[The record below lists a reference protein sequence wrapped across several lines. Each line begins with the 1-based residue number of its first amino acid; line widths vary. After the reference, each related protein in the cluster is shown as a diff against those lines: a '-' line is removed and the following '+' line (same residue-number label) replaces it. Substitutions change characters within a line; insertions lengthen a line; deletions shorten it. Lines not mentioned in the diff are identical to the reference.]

1 MHLLR
6 TQPGG
11 FVSDDNIADL
21 GQTPAELVILC
32 SGDSSLALLAEAAQ
46 QLPDDYPS
54 VRLANPMQVQNHAS
68 VDLYVDE
75 VLRHAKVILISLH
88 GGIGYWRYGVERLVQ
103 LSEQGVHL
111 ILVPGDDRPD
121 PELSDLSTVAAD
133 DRDRLWQFLRQGGLG
148 NALDFFRCLANRWL
162 GRDYTWS
169 EPQTLPRTAI
179 YHPHK
184 SPADLKD
191 WQADWRADQPVAA
204 VLFYRSHLQ
213 AANTAFIDVFCQR
226 LQAAGLNPLPIAL
239 ASLKEPGCLTAV
251 EDWLDEVDAGVIL
264 NTTGF
269 AQSSPEAP
277 HLRPFRRNI
286 PVIQAICAQDNEP
299 GWRASEQGLGPRDL
313 AMHIALPEL
322 DGRIISR
329 PISFKDLAWRSERS
343 QSDVVCYR
351 AQPERMDFVAE
362 LARRWIDLAQVP
374 NGEKRIALILANYP
388 TRDGRIGNG
397 VGLDTPAAA
406 LNILRALHT
415 EGYPLPA
422 ELPDSGTALIQQ
434 LLGGVSNDL
443 DTIDQRPCQQS
454 LELDDYL
461 LMFNALPEANR
472 DAVLERWGPPQN
484 DPMFRSGRMMIAG
497 LRFGL
502 TFVGIQPARGYQV
515 DPSAVYHDPDL
526 VPPHGYLAF
535 YFWLRNTYGAHGVIH
550 VGKHGNLE
558 WLPGKGVGLSENCWP
573 DALLGPLP
581 NIYPFIVNDPGEG
594 AQAKRRTQA
603 VIIDHLMPPLTRAET
618 YGPLRNLELLADEY
632 YEAQLLDPR
641 RARELQRDI
650 LQLVRDTHIDRELQL
665 DEKLNSDAD
674 AAIWLP
680 RLDTYL
686 CDLKESQIR
695 DGLHIFGESPTG
707 RLRIDTLLA
716 LLRIPRGDGRG
727 AQSSLLRALAKA
739 FALGFDPLDCELAE
753 PWVGARP
760 DELQAISDEVWRTAG
775 DTRERLEL
783 FAAQLIALTLS
794 NTCESELL
802 WRGDLSPL
810 GRKAA
815 PENGTAA
822 QSNGAVRRL
831 AKSPRHKSVPQQDP
845 VWTDVHAILD
855 NLCEVVAPRLD
866 ACGPAEMRGLLDAL
880 SGRFVPAGPSGAPSR
895 GRLDVLPTGR
905 NFYSVDVRNLP
916 TTTAWRIGFQS
927 ANLILE
933 RHLQDH
939 GDHLRQLGL
948 SVWGTATM
956 RTGGDDIAQA
966 MALMG
971 VRPVWATGSQRVDD
985 FEILPLS
992 LLDRPR
998 VDVTLRVSGFFRDA
1012 FANLIRLFDAAVQA
1026 VAALDEPD
1034 DLNPLAAKVRAEH
1047 TALLQS
1053 GLDED
1058 AARRQA
1064 GWRIFG
1070 AKPGAY
1076 GAGVQGAIDGR
1087 LWQSREDLA
1096 EVYLNWGG
1104 YAYGGSDE
1112 GTVARDQ
1119 FAQRLS
1125 QVQAVLQ
1132 NQDNREHDL
1141 LDSNDYYQFQGGMLA
1156 AVESLS
1162 GEAAASYHG
1171 DHSQPDLPKIRTLKE
1186 ELNRVIR
1193 SRAANPKWIDGVK
1206 RHGYKGAFELAA
1218 TVDNLFAFD
1227 ATTQLIDDHQY
1238 ALLADAYLLDPST
1251 RDFVREHNPHALRDM
1266 TERMLE
1272 AQQRGMWKEP
1282 GEYREALESLLL
1294 DIEEDS

>member
-11 FVSDDNIADL
+11 FVPDDSIADL
-21 GQTPAELVILC
+21 GQTPADLVILC
-32 SGDSSLALLAEAAQ
+32 SGDSHLALLAETAQ

-54 VRLANPMQVQNHAS
+54 LRLANPMQVQNHAS

-75 VLRHAKVILISLH
+75 VLRHAKVILVSLH
-88 GGIGYWRYGVERLVQ
+88 GGIGYWRYGVEQLVA
-103 LSEQGVHL
+103 LAGRGVQL

-121 PELSDLSTVAAD
+121 PELISLSTVPPAQAE
-133 DRDRLWQFLRQGGLG
+133 RLWHYLRQGGKA
-148 NALDFFRCLANRWL
+148 NALNLFQCLASQWL
-162 GRDYTWS
+162 GRDYRWD
-169 EPQTLPRTAI
+169 EPQQLPRTSV
-179 YHPHK
+179 YHPQH
-184 SPADLKD
+184 P
-191 WQADWRADQPVAA
+191 QASVDSWRALWQPGQPVTPII
-204 VLFYRSHLQ
+204 FYRSHLQ
-213 AANTAFIDVFCQR
+213 AANTGFIDAFCER
-226 LQAAGLNPLPIAL
+226 LQGAGLNPLPIAV
-239 ASLKEPGCLTAV
+239 ASLKEAACLDQV
-251 EDWLDEVDAGVIL
+251 EQWLDQVDAALII

-269 AQSSPEAP
+269 AQSSPQQP
-277 HLRPFRRNI
+277 HLRPFRRDI
-286 PVIQAICAQDNEP
+286 PVLQAICAQDNQPAWE
-299 GWRASEQGLGPRDL
+299 ASEQGLGARDL

-343 QSDVVCYR
+343 QSDVVCYK
-351 AQPERMDFVAE
+351 PHLERMDFVAE
-362 LARRWIDLAQVP
+362 LARRWCELARLGNPQ
-374 NGEKRIALILANYP
+374 KRVALILANYP

-406 LNILRALHT
+406 LNILRAMQAQ
-415 EGYPLPA
+415 GYPVGP
-422 ELPDSGTALIQQ
+422 LPDSGTALIQA

-443 DTIDQRPCQQS
+443 DTLDQRPCAQS
-454 LELDDYL
+454 MALDDYRAAFAL
-461 LMFNALPEANR
+461 LPQANQQ
-472 DAVLERWGPPQN
+472 AVRERWGEPEQ
-484 DPMFRSGRMMIAG
+484 DPMFRSGRMMVAG
-497 LRFGL
+497 LRLGL

-535 YFWLRNTYGAHGVIH
+535 YFWLRHAYAADALIH

-558 WLPGKGVGLSENCWP
+558 WLPGKGVGLSAGCWP

-618 YGPLRNLELLADEY
+618 YGPLRDLELLADEY

-650 LQLVRDTHIDRELQL
+650 LNLVRDNHIDRELQL
-665 DEKLNSDAD
+665 EGALDD
-674 AAIWLP
+674 AAVWLP

-695 DGLHIFGESPTG
+695 DGLHVFGQSPDG

-716 LLRIPRGDGRG
+716 LLRVERGDGRG
-727 AQSSLLRALAKA
+727 PNASLLRALARGLG
-739 FALGFDPLDCELAE
+739 LGFDPLDCDLGLAWE
-753 PWVGARP
+753 GPRP
-760 DELQAISDEVWRTAG
+760 PSLAQVSSEAWRTNG

-783 FAAQLIALTLS
+783 YAARLIEQTLDGAPASHQHSADVEAVLQAL
-794 NTCESELL
+794 
-802 WRGDLSPL
+802 R
-810 GRKAA
+810 
-815 PENGTAA
+815 A
-822 QSNGAVRRL
+822 Q
-831 AKSPRHKSVPQQDP
+831 
-845 VWTDVHAILD
+845 
-855 NLCEVVAPRLD
+855 VAPQLD
-866 ACGPAEMRGLLDAL
+866 ACGPAEMQGLLAAL
-880 SGRFVPAGPSGAPSR
+880 DGRFVPAGPSGAPSR

-905 NFYSVDVRNLP
+905 NFYTVDVRNLP
-916 TTTAWRIGFQS
+916 TATAWRIGFAS

-966 MALMG
+966 MALLG
-971 VRPVWATGSQRVDD
+971 VRPVWASGSQRVDD
-985 FEILPLS
+985 FEILPVS

-1012 FANLIRLFDAAVQA
+1012 FGNLIKLFDAAVQA

-1034 DLNPLAAKVRAEH
+1034 DLNPLAAKVRSERAE
-1047 TALLQS
+1047 LLAA
-1053 GLDED
+1053 GLSPEQ
-1058 AARRQA
+1058 AERQA
-1064 GWRIFG
+1064 GWRVFG
-1070 AKPGAY
+1070 SKPGAY
-1076 GAGVQGAIDGR
+1076 GAGVQNAIDGR
-1087 LWQSREDLA
+1087 LWHSREDLA
-1096 EVYLNWGG
+1096 EVYLNHGA
-1104 YAYGGSDE
+1104 YAYGASDD
-1112 GTVARDQ
+1112 GTAAREP
-1119 FAQRLS
+1119 FARRLS

-1132 NQDNREHDL
+1132 NQDNHEHDL

-1156 AVESLS
+1156 AAESLA
-1162 GEAAASYHG
+1162 GAGVASYHG
-1171 DHSQPDLPKIRTLKE
+1171 DHSQPDRPRIRTLKE

-1193 SRAANPKWIDGVK
+1193 ARALNPKWIDGVK
-1206 RHGYKGAFELAA
+1206 RHGYKGAFEMAA

-1227 ATTQLIDDHQY
+1227 ATTHLIDDHHYQS
-1238 ALLADAYLLDPST
+1238 LAEAYVLDAAT
-1251 RDFVREHNPHALRDM
+1251 REFIRQHNPEALRDI
-1266 TERMLE
+1266 TERLLE
-1272 AQQRGMWKEP
+1272 AQQRGLWQAP
-1282 GEYREALESLLL
+1282 GEYRQALEEQLL
-1294 DIEEDS
+1294 DAEE

>member
-32 SGDSSLALLAEAAQ
+32 SGDSSLALLAEAAR
-46 QLPDDYPS
+46 QLPEDYPS
-54 VRLANPMQVQNHAS
+54 FRLANPMQVQNHAS
-68 VDLYVDE
+68 VDLYVDQ
-75 VLRHAKVILISLH
+75 VLRHAKVILVSLH
-88 GGIGYWRYGVERLVQ
+88 GGIAYWRYGIEQLVQ
-103 LSEQGVHL
+103 LAQRGVQL

-121 PELSDLSTVAAD
+121 PELSDLSTVPAAD
-133 DRDRLWQFLRQGGLG
+133 RERLWHFLRQGGLG
-148 NALDFFRCLANRWL
+148 NALDLYRCLASGWL
-162 GRDYTWS
+162 GRAYPWS

-179 YHPHK
+179 YHPNTG
-184 SPADLKD
+184 SAALGD
-191 WQADWRADQPVAA
+191 WQADWQAGQPVAA
-204 VLFYRSHLQ
+204 LLFYRSHLQ
-213 AANTAFIDVFCQR
+213 AANTAFIDEFCRR
-226 LQAAGLNPLPIAL
+226 LQAAGLNPLPVAL
-239 ASLKEPGCLTAV
+239 ASLKEPGCLTVV
-251 EDWLDEVDAGVIL
+251 EELLDEVQAAVIL

-277 HLRPFRRNI
+277 HLRPFRRDI

-351 AQPERMDFVAE
+351 PAPERMDFVAE
-362 LARRWIDLAQVP
+362 LARRWVDLARLA

-406 LNILRALHT
+406 LNILRALHAR
-415 EGYPLPA
+415 GYPLPA
-422 ELPDSGTALIQQ
+422 ELPASGTALIQQ

-443 DTIDQRPCQQS
+443 DSLDLRPCQQS
-454 LELDDYL
+454 LALAEYQALFD
-461 LMFNALPEANR
+461 ALPEANR
-472 DAVLERWGPPQN
+472 LAVLERWGGPEN
-484 DPMFRSGRMMIAG
+484 DLMFRGGRLMVAG
-497 LRFGL
+497 LRLGL

-535 YFWLRNTYGAHGVIH
+535 YFWLRQAYGAHGVIH

-558 WLPGKGVGLSENCWP
+558 WLPGKGVGLSESCWP
-573 DALLGPLP
+573 DLLLGPLP

-618 YGPLRNLELLADEY
+618 YGPLRDLELLADEY

-641 RARELQRDI
+641 RARELQKDI
-650 LQLVRDTHIDRELQL
+650 LKLVRLTQIDRELQL
-665 DEKLNSDAD
+665 DGQLDGEAD
-674 AAIWLP
+674 AALWLP

-695 DGLHIFGESPTG
+695 DGLHVFGESPAG

-716 LLRIPRGDGRG
+716 LLRIPRGDGKG

-739 FALGFDPLDCELAE
+739 FELGFDPLDCALAE
-753 PWVGARP
+753 PWSGRRP
-760 DELQAISDEVWRTAG
+760 QALQALSEQLWRTAG
-775 DTRERLEL
+775 DARERLEL
-783 FAAQLIALTLS
+783 FAGQLIEAALQGEVEQLRAPGWD
-794 NTCESELL
+794 EV
-802 WRGDLSPL
+802 
-810 GRKAA
+810 KAIID
-815 PENGTAA
+815 
-822 QSNGAVRRL
+822 SLR
-831 AKSPRHKSVPQQDP
+831 D
-845 VWTDVHAILD
+845 
-855 NLCEVVAPRLD
+855 VVAPRLD
-866 ACGPAEMRGLLDAL
+866 ACGPAEMGGLLDAL
-880 SGRFVPAGPSGAPSR
+880 DGRFVPAGPSGAPSR

-927 ANLILE
+927 ADLILE

-948 SVWGTATM
+948 SVWGTSTM

-1026 VAALDEPD
+1026 VATLDEPD
-1034 DLNPLAAKVRAEH
+1034 DLNPLAAKVRAERQ
-1047 TALLQS
+1047 ALEQS
-1053 GLDED
+1053 GLDAE

-1112 GTVARDQ
+1112 GTAARGQ
-1119 FAQRLS
+1119 FARRLG

-1162 GEAAASYHG
+1162 GGQAASYHG
-1171 DHSQPDLPKIRTLKE
+1171 DHSQPDLPKIRSLKE

-1206 RHGYKGAFELAA
+1206 RHGYKGAFEMAA

-1227 ATTQLIDDHQY
+1227 ATTALIDDHQY
-1238 ALLADAYLLDPST
+1238 ALLADAYLLDPAT
-1251 RDFVREHNPHALRDM
+1251 RDFIRQHNPHALRDM
-1266 TERMLE
+1266 TELMLE
-1272 AQQRGMWKEP
+1272 AQQRGMWQEP
-1282 GEYREALESLLL
+1282 GEYREALENLLL
-1294 DIEEDS
+1294 DIEEES

>member
-32 SGDSSLALLAEAAQ
+32 SGDSSLALLAEAAR
-46 QLPDDYPS
+46 QLPEDYPS
-54 VRLANPMQVQNHAS
+54 FRLANPMQVQNHAS
-68 VDLYVDE
+68 VDLYVDQ
-75 VLRHAKVILISLH
+75 VLRHAKVILVSLH
-88 GGIGYWRYGVERLVQ
+88 GGIAYWRYGIEQLVQ
-103 LSEQGVHL
+103 LAQRGVQL

-121 PELSDLSTVAAD
+121 PELSDLSTVPAAD
-133 DRDRLWQFLRQGGLG
+133 RERLWHFLRQGGLG
-148 NALDFFRCLANRWL
+148 NALDLYRCLASGWL
-162 GRDYTWS
+162 GRAYPWS

-179 YHPHK
+179 YHPNK
-184 SPADLKD
+184 ASAALGD
-191 WQADWRADQPVAA
+191 WQADWQAGQPVAA
-204 VLFYRSHLQ
+204 LLFYRSHLQ
-213 AANTAFIDVFCQR
+213 AANTAFIDEFCRR
-226 LQAAGLNPLPIAL
+226 LQAAGLNPLPVAL
-239 ASLKEPGCLTAV
+239 ASLKEPGCLTVV
-251 EDWLDEVDAGVIL
+251 EELLDEVQAAVIL

-277 HLRPFRRNI
+277 HLRPFRRDI

-351 AQPERMDFVAE
+351 PAPERMDFVAE
-362 LARRWIDLAQVP
+362 LARRWVDLARLA

-406 LNILRALHT
+406 LNILRALHAR
-415 EGYPLPA
+415 GYPLPA
-422 ELPDSGTALIQQ
+422 ELPASGTALIQQ

-443 DTIDQRPCQQS
+443 DSLDLRPCQQS
-454 LELDDYL
+454 LALAEYQALFD
-461 LMFNALPEANR
+461 ALPEANR
-472 DAVLERWGPPQN
+472 LAVLERWGGPEN
-484 DPMFRSGRMMIAG
+484 DPMFRGGRLMVAG
-497 LRFGL
+497 LRLGL

-535 YFWLRNTYGAHGVIH
+535 YFWLRQAYGAHGVIH

-558 WLPGKGVGLSENCWP
+558 WLPGKGVGLSESCWP
-573 DALLGPLP
+573 DLLLGPLP

-618 YGPLRNLELLADEY
+618 YGPLRDLELLADEY

-641 RARELQRDI
+641 RARELQKDI
-650 LQLVRDTHIDRELQL
+650 LKLVRLTQIDRELQL
-665 DEKLNSDAD
+665 DGQLDGEAD
-674 AAIWLP
+674 AALWLP

-695 DGLHIFGESPTG
+695 DGLHVFGESPAG

-716 LLRIPRGDGRG
+716 LLRIPRGDGKG

-739 FALGFDPLDCELAE
+739 FELGFDPLDCALAE
-753 PWVGARP
+753 PWSGRRP
-760 DELQAISDEVWRTAG
+760 QVLQALSEQLWRTAG
-775 DTRERLEL
+775 DARERLEL
-783 FAAQLIALTLS
+783 FAGQLIEAALQGEVEQLRAPGWD
-794 NTCESELL
+794 EV
-802 WRGDLSPL
+802 
-810 GRKAA
+810 KAIID
-815 PENGTAA
+815 
-822 QSNGAVRRL
+822 SLR
-831 AKSPRHKSVPQQDP
+831 D
-845 VWTDVHAILD
+845 
-855 NLCEVVAPRLD
+855 VVAPRLD
-866 ACGPAEMRGLLDAL
+866 ACGPAEMGGLLDAL
-880 SGRFVPAGPSGAPSR
+880 DGRFVPAGPSGAPSR

-927 ANLILE
+927 ADLILE

-1034 DLNPLAAKVRAEH
+1034 DLNPLAAKVRAERE
-1047 TALLQS
+1047 ALEQS
-1053 GLDED
+1053 GLDAE

-1112 GTVARDQ
+1112 GTAARGQ
-1119 FAQRLS
+1119 FARRLG

-1162 GEAAASYHG
+1162 GAQAASYHG
-1171 DHSQPDLPKIRTLKE
+1171 DHSQPDLPKIRSLKE

-1206 RHGYKGAFELAA
+1206 RHGYKGAFEMAA

-1227 ATTQLIDDHQY
+1227 ATTALIDDHQY
-1238 ALLADAYLLDPST
+1238 ALLADAYLLDPAT
-1251 RDFVREHNPHALRDM
+1251 RDFIRQHNPHALRDM

-1272 AQQRGMWKEP
+1272 AQQRGMWQEP
-1282 GEYREALESLLL
+1282 GEYREALENLLL
-1294 DIEEDS
+1294 DIEEES

>member
-11 FVSDDNIADL
+11 FVPDDSIADL

-32 SGDSSLALLAEAAQ
+32 SGDSSLALLAEAAR
-46 QLPDDYPS
+46 QLPEDYPS
-54 VRLANPMQVQNHAS
+54 LRLANPMQVQNHAS

-88 GGIGYWRYGVERLVQ
+88 GGIGYWRYGVERLME
-103 LSEQGVHL
+103 LAERGVDV

-121 PELSDLSTVAAD
+121 PELSDLSTVPATE
-133 DRDRLWQFLRQGGLG
+133 RDRLWQFLRQGGLQ
-148 NALDFFRCLANRWL
+148 NALDLYRCMASQWL
-162 GRDYTWS
+162 GRDYPWA
-169 EPQTLPRTAI
+169 EPQPLPRTAV
-179 YHPHK
+179 YHPQRATAGLH
-184 SPADLKD
+184 D
-191 WQADWRADQPVAA
+191 WQAEWRADHPVVAL
-204 VLFYRSHLQ
+204 LFYRSHLQ
-213 AANTAFIDVFCQR
+213 AANTGFIDEFCTR
-226 LQAAGLNPLPIAL
+226 LQAQGINPLPIAV
-239 ASLKEPGCLTAV
+239 ASLKEPGCFVQV
-251 EDWLDEVDAGVIL
+251 ENWLDEAGVELIL

-269 AQSSPEAP
+269 AQSSPESP
-277 HLRPFRRNI
+277 HLRPFRRDV

-299 GWRASEQGLGPRDL
+299 AWEASEQGLGARDL

-351 AQPERMDFVAE
+351 AQPDRMDFVAQ
-362 LARRWIDLAQVP
+362 LARRWIELARLP
-374 NGEKRIALILANYP
+374 NADKRVALILTNYP

-406 LNILRALHT
+406 LNILRAMQA
-415 EGYPLPA
+415 EGYPL
-422 ELPDSGTALIQQ
+422 EQLPESGTALIQQ
-434 LLGGVSNDL
+434 LLGGVTNDL
-443 DTIDQRPCQQS
+443 DSIDQRPCQQS
-454 LELDDYL
+454 MALDEYLAAFNEL
-461 LMFNALPEANR
+461 PQSNR
-472 DAVLERWGPPQN
+472 DAVNARWGAPN
-484 DPMFRSGRMMIAG
+484 ADPMFRSGRMMIAG
-497 LRFGL
+497 LRFGM
-502 TFVGIQPARGYQV
+502 TFIGIQPARGYQV

-535 YFWLRNTYGAHGVIH
+535 YFWLRKAYGAHAVVH

-558 WLPGKGVGLSENCWP
+558 WLPGKGVGLSRTCWP
-573 DALLGPLP
+573 DAVLGAMP

-618 YGPLRNLELLADEY
+618 YGPLRNLELLADEF

-650 LQLVRDTHIDRELQL
+650 LELVRETRIDRELAL
-665 DEKLNSDAD
+665 DESTDSDAD
-674 AAIWLP
+674 AAVWLP

-695 DGLHIFGESPTG
+695 DGLHIFGQSPEG
-707 RLRIDTLLA
+707 RLRTDTLLA

-727 AQSSLLRALAKA
+727 AQSSLLRALSKA
-739 FALGFDPLDCELAE
+739 FGLEFDPLDCELAA
-753 PWVGARP
+753 PWTGARP
-760 DELQAISDEVWRTAG
+760 PELLAVSTDPWRSAG
-775 DTRERLEL
+775 DARERLEL
-783 FAAQLIALTLS
+783 YAAAMIERVTQGEELHDLPVHEDLALIIDSL
-794 NTCESELL
+794 
-802 WRGDLSPL
+802 R
-810 GRKAA
+810 
-815 PENGTAA
+815 
-822 QSNGAVRRL
+822 
-831 AKSPRHKSVPQQDP
+831 
-845 VWTDVHAILD
+845 
-855 NLCEVVAPRLD
+855 EVVAPRLD
-866 ACGPAEMRGLLDAL
+866 ACGPGEMQGMLDAL

-905 NFYSVDVRNLP
+905 NFFSVDVRNLP

-927 ANLILE
+927 ANLLLE

-985 FEILPLS
+985 FEILPIS

-1012 FANLIRLFDAAVQA
+1012 FANLIKLFDAAVQA

-1034 DLNPLAAKVRAEH
+1034 DMNPLAARVRKERESFVA
-1047 TALLQS
+1047 Q

-1058 AARRQA
+1058 EAARQA

-1104 YAYGGSDE
+1104 YAYGAADE
-1112 GTVARDQ
+1112 GTPARQ
-1119 FAQRLS
+1119 RFAERLS
-1125 QVQAVLQ
+1125 KVQAVLQ

-1156 AVESLS
+1156 ASESLS
-1162 GEAAASYHG
+1162 GQKTASYHG
-1171 DHSQPDLPKIRTLKE
+1171 DHSQPDVPKIRTLKE

-1193 SRAANPKWIDGVK
+1193 SRAANPKWIEGVK
-1206 RHGYKGAFELAA
+1206 RHGYKGAFEMAA
-1218 TVDNLFAFD
+1218 TVDFLFAFD
-1227 ATTQLIDDHQY
+1227 ATTELIDDHQY
-1238 ALLADAYLLDPST
+1238 ALLADAYLLDPAT
-1251 RDFVREHNPHALRDM
+1251 REFIAQHNPDALRDM

-1272 AQQRGMWKEP
+1272 AQQRGLWQEP
-1282 GEYREALESLLL
+1282 GEYQQALEDLLL
-1294 DIEEDS
+1294 DIEES

>member
-88 GGIGYWRYGVERLVQ
+88 GGIAYWRYGVERLVE
-103 LSEQGVHL
+103 LSQRGVQL

-121 PELSDLSTVAAD
+121 PELSDLSTVGAG
-133 DRDRLWQFLRQGGLG
+133 DRDRLWQFLRQGGMG

-162 GRDYTWS
+162 DRDYVWA
-169 EPQTLPRTAI
+169 EPHTLPRTAI
-179 YHPHK
+179 YHPQK
-184 SPADLKD
+184 SPAALN
-191 WQADWRADQPVAA
+191 DWRAQWQSGQPLAA

-239 ASLKEPGCLTAV
+239 ASLKEPGCLAVV
-251 EDWLDEVDAGVIL
+251 EDWLDEVEAGVIL

-277 HLRPFRRNI
+277 HSRPFRRNI

-351 AQPERMDFVAE
+351 AQPERMDFVAQ
-362 LARRWIDLAQVP
+362 LARRWIDLARLP

-406 LNILRALHT
+406 LNILRALHK

-422 ELPDSGTALIQQ
+422 DLPASGTALIQQ

-443 DTIDQRPCQQS
+443 ETLDQRPCQQS
-454 LELDDYL
+454 LAMDDYL
-461 LMFNALPEANR
+461 LMFNALPQVNR
-472 DAVLERWGPPQN
+472 QAVLERWGAPDS
-484 DPMFRSGRMMIAG
+484 DPMCRGGRMMIAG

-558 WLPGKGVGLSENCWP
+558 WLPGKGVGLSEHCWP

-581 NIYPFIVNDPGEG
+581 NIYQFIVNDPGEG

-665 DEKLNSDAD
+665 DDQLDSDAD

-695 DGLHIFGESPTG
+695 DGLHVFGESPAG

-727 AQSSLLRALAKA
+727 AQSSVLRALAKA
-739 FALGFDPLDCELAE
+739 FALGFDPLDCALAE
-753 PWVGARP
+753 PWSGPRP
-760 DELQAISDEVWRTAG
+760 GELLSVSGEPWRTTG

-783 FAAQLIALTLS
+783 FAAQLISQVLNAP
-794 NTCESELL
+794 CENLPKE
-802 WRGDLSPL
+802 
-810 GRKAA
+810 AC
-815 PENGTAA
+815 
-822 QSNGAVRRL
+822 
-831 AKSPRHKSVPQQDP
+831 
-845 VWTDVHAILD
+845 WTEVNAILEH
-855 NLCEVVAPRLD
+855 LREVVAPRLD

-880 SGRFVPAGPSGAPSR
+880 GGRFVPAGPSGAPSR

-1034 DLNPLAAKVRAEH
+1034 DLNPLAAKVRAERE
-1047 TALLQS
+1047 ALLQS

-1112 GTVARDQ
+1112 GTVAREQ
-1119 FAQRLS
+1119 FSQRLS

-1206 RHGYKGAFELAA
+1206 RHGYKGAFEMAA

-1227 ATTQLIDDHQY
+1227 ATTRLIDDHQY
-1238 ALLADAYLLDPST
+1238 ALLADAYLLDPGT
-1251 RDFVREHNPHALRDM
+1251 RVFVREHNPHALRDM

-1282 GEYREALESLLL
+1282 GSYREALENLLL

>member
-11 FVSDDNIADL
+11 FVSEDNIADL

-68 VDLYVDE
+68 VDLYVDQ

-88 GGIGYWRYGVERLVQ
+88 GGIAYWRYGVERLVE
-103 LSEQGVHL
+103 LSQRGVQL

-121 PELSDLSTVAAD
+121 PELSDLSTVLPE
-133 DRDRLWQFLRQGGLG
+133 DRERLWHFLRQGGMA
-148 NALDFFRCLANRWL
+148 NALDLFRCLANRWL
-162 GRDYTWS
+162 ARDYSWS
-169 EPQTLPRTAI
+169 QPQVLPRTAI
-179 YHPHK
+179 YHPHT
-184 SPADLKD
+184 SPARLSD
-191 WQADWRADQPVAA
+191 WQAHWQAGQPVAA

-213 AANTAFIDVFCQR
+213 AANTAFIDVFCER
-226 LQAAGLNPLPIAL
+226 LRAAGLNPLPIAL
-239 ASLKEPGCLTAV
+239 ASLKEPACLTVV
-251 EDWLDEVDAGVIL
+251 EDLLDEAEAGVIL

-343 QSDVVCYR
+343 QCDVVCYR
-351 AQPERMDFVAE
+351 PQPQRMDFVAE
-362 LARRWIDLAQVP
+362 LARRWVDLARLP
-374 NGEKRIALILANYP
+374 NGQKRIALILANYP

-443 DTIDQRPCQQS
+443 DTLDQRPCQQS
-454 LELDDYL
+454 LAMDEYWR
-461 LMFNALPEANR
+461 MFNALPEANR
-472 DAVLERWGPPQN
+472 DAVLQRWGTPDN
-484 DPMFRSGRMMIAG
+484 DPMCRDGRMMIAG

-535 YFWLRNTYGAHGVIH
+535 YFWLRNTYGAHAVIH

-573 DALLGPLP
+573 EALLGPLP

-618 YGPLRNLELLADEY
+618 YGPLRDLELLADEY

-650 LQLVRDTHIDRELQL
+650 LQLVRDSHIDRELQL
-665 DEKLNSDAD
+665 DEELDSDAD

-695 DGLHIFGESPTG
+695 DGLHVFGESPTG

-739 FALGFDPLDCELAE
+739 FELAFDPLDCALAE
-753 PWVGARP
+753 PWSGPRP
-760 DELQAISDEVWRTAG
+760 IELQTLSDEPWRITG

-783 FAAQLIALTLS
+783 FAAQLISQTLKHPAGIPVPCGS
-794 NTCESELL
+794 GLAREGGVSGKSMST
-802 WRGDLSPL
+802 DTPLS
-810 GRKAA
+810 RA
-815 PENGTAA
+815 
-822 QSNGAVRRL
+822 SRL
-831 AKSPRHKSVPQQDP
+831 PQDF
-845 VWTDVHAILD
+845 VWTEVTAILD
-855 NLCEVVAPRLD
+855 NLRDVVAPRLD
-866 ACGPAEMRGLLDAL
+866 ACGPAEMCGLLDAL

-1026 VAALDEPD
+1026 VAELDEPD
-1034 DLNPLAAKVRAEH
+1034 DLNPLAAKVRSERE
-1047 TALLQS
+1047 ALLQT
-1053 GLDED
+1053 GLDQD

-1070 AKPGAY
+1070 AMPGAY

-1104 YAYGGSDE
+1104 YAYGGADE
-1112 GTVARDQ
+1112 GTAARDQ

-1156 AVESLS
+1156 AVESLR

-1193 SRAANPKWIDGVK
+1193 SRAANPKWLDGVK
-1206 RHGYKGAFELAA
+1206 RHGYKGAFEMAA

-1238 ALLADAYLLDPST
+1238 ALLADAYLLDPAT
-1251 RDFVREHNPHALRDM
+1251 REFVREHNPHALRDM

-1282 GEYREALESLLL
+1282 GAYREALENLLL
-1294 DIEEDS
+1294 DIEEEG

>member
-32 SGDSSLALLAEAAQ
+32 SGDSSLALLAEAAR
-46 QLPDDYPS
+46 QLPGDYPEF
-54 VRLANPMQVQNHAS
+54 RLANPMQVQNHAS
-68 VDLYVDE
+68 VDLYFED
-75 VLRHAKVILISLH
+75 VLRHAKVILLSLH
-88 GGIGYWRYGVERLVQ
+88 GGIGYWRYGIERLME
-103 LSEQGVHL
+103 LAGRGVKL

-121 PELSDLSTVAAD
+121 PELSDLSNVPVE

-148 NALDFFRCLANRWL
+148 NALDLFHNLGSQWF
-162 GRDYTWS
+162 GRDYPWG

-179 YHPHK
+179 YHPANTNA
-184 SPADLKD
+184 SLGD
-191 WQADWRADQPVAA
+191 WQADWRADLPVAA

-226 LQAAGLNPLPIAL
+226 LQVAGLNPLPIAV
-239 ASLKEPGCLTAV
+239 ASLKEPGCLALV
-251 EDWLDEVDAGVIL
+251 EDWLDEVEAGVIL

-299 GWRASEQGLGPRDL
+299 GWLASEQGLGPRDL

-351 AQPERMDFVAE
+351 PQPERMDFVAE
-362 LARRWIDLAQVP
+362 LARRWIDLARLP
-374 NGEKRIALILANYP
+374 NSEKRIALILANYP

-406 LNILRALHT
+406 LNILRALYA

-454 LELDDYL
+454 LALDDYF

-472 DAVLERWGPPQN
+472 EAVLQRWGTPES
-484 DPMFRSGRMMIAG
+484 DPMFRGGRMMIAG

-665 DEKLNSDAD
+665 DEKLDSDAD

-695 DGLHIFGESPTG
+695 DGLHVFGESPTG

-727 AQSSLLRALAKA
+727 AQSSVLRALAKA
-739 FALGFDPLDCELAE
+739 FELGFDPLDCVLAD
-753 PWVGARP
+753 PWNGPRP
-760 DELQAISDEVWRTAG
+760 DALQAVSDELWRTAG

-783 FAAQLIALTLS
+783 FAAQLIEQALS
-794 NTCESELL
+794 AEIA
-802 WRGDLSPL
+802 PL
-810 GRKAA
+810 NQPGW
-815 PENGTAA
+815 
-822 QSNGAVRRL
+822 S
-831 AKSPRHKSVPQQDP
+831 
-845 VWTDVHAILD
+845 DVSAIIDSLR
-855 NLCEVVAPRLD
+855 EVVAPRLD

-1034 DLNPLAAKVRAEH
+1034 DLNPLAAKVRAERE
-1047 TALLQS
+1047 ALLTS
-1053 GLDED
+1053 GLDEE

-1112 GTVARDQ
+1112 GTAAREQ

-1156 AVESLS
+1156 AVESL
-1162 GEAAASYHG
+1162 GGAAAASYHG

-1193 SRAANPKWIDGVK
+1193 SRAANPKWIDGIK

-1238 ALLADAYLLDPST
+1238 ALLADAYLLDPAT
-1251 RDFVREHNPHALRDM
+1251 REFVREHNPHALRDM
-1266 TERMLE
+1266 TERLLE
-1272 AQQRGMWKEP
+1272 AQQRGMWQEP
-1282 GEYREALESLLL
+1282 GEYREALENLLL

>member
-32 SGDSSLALLAEAAQ
+32 SGDSSLALLAEAAR
-46 QLPDDYPS
+46 QLPDDYPQF
-54 VRLANPMQVQNHAS
+54 RLANPMQVQNHAS
-68 VDLYVDE
+68 VDLYFED
-75 VLRHAKVILISLH
+75 VLQHAKVILLSLH
-88 GGIGYWRYGVERLVQ
+88 GGIGYWRYGIERLME
-103 LSEQGVHL
+103 LAGRGVKL

-121 PELSDLSTVAAD
+121 PELSDLSNVAVE

-148 NALDFFRCLANRWL
+148 NALDLFHNLGSQWF
-162 GRDYTWS
+162 GRDYPWA
-169 EPQTLPRTAI
+169 EPQALPRTAI
-179 YHPHK
+179 YHP
-184 SPADLKD
+184 LKTSASLGD
-191 WQADWRADQPVAA
+191 WQADWQAGQPVAA

-226 LQAAGLNPLPIAL
+226 LQAAGLNPLPIAV
-239 ASLKEPGCLTAV
+239 ASLKEPACLARV
-251 EDWLDEVDAGVIL
+251 EDWLDEVEAGVIL

-299 GWRASEQGLGPRDL
+299 GWRANEQGLGPRDL

-351 AQPERMDFVAE
+351 AVPERMDFVA
-362 LARRWIDLAQVP
+362 ALAQRWTTLACLP
-374 NGEKRIALILANYP
+374 NGQKRVALILANYP

-406 LNILRALHT
+406 LNILRALQA

-422 ELPDSGTALIQQ
+422 ELPASGTALIQQ

-443 DTIDQRPCQQS
+443 DSLDLRPCHQS
-454 LELDDYL
+454 LALDAYQSLFD
-461 LMFNALPEANR
+461 ALPEANR
-472 DAVLERWGPPQN
+472 QAVLARWGSPDQ
-484 DPMFRSGRMMIAG
+484 DPMFRDGRLMVAG
-497 LRFGL
+497 LRLGL

-535 YFWLRNTYGAHGVIH
+535 YFWLRHTYGVHATIH

-573 DALLGPLP
+573 DVLLGPLP

-650 LQLVRDTHIDRELQL
+650 LNLVRETHIDRELQL
-665 DEKLNSDAD
+665 DAALDSDAD

-695 DGLHIFGESPTG
+695 DGLHVFGESPSG

-716 LLRIPRGDGRG
+716 LLRIPRGDGKG

-739 FALGFDPLDCELAE
+739 FGLGFDPLDCALAE
-753 PWVGARP
+753 PWTGERP
-760 DELQAISDEVWRTAG
+760 EALRQVSTEPWRTAG

-783 FAAQLIALTLS
+783 FAAQLIERALDGVV
-794 NTCESELL
+794 E
-802 WRGDLSPL
+802 PL
-810 GRKAA
+810 EGVGWETVFDII
-815 PENGTAA
+815 ENLR
-822 QSNGAVRRL
+822 S
-831 AKSPRHKSVPQQDP
+831 
-845 VWTDVHAILD
+845 
-855 NLCEVVAPRLD
+855 VVAPRLD

-880 SGRFVPAGPSGAPSR
+880 GGRFVPAGPSGAPSR

-905 NFYSVDVRNLP
+905 NFFSVDVRNLP

-1034 DLNPLAAKVRAEH
+1034 DMNPLAAKVRSERE
-1047 TALLQS
+1047 ALQAS
-1053 GLDED
+1053 GLEPE
-1058 AARRQA
+1058 AAARQA

-1104 YAYGGSDE
+1104 YAYGASDE
-1112 GTVARDQ
+1112 GTAAREQ
-1119 FAQRLS
+1119 FSRRLS

-1156 AVESLS
+1156 AVETLS
-1162 GEAAASYHG
+1162 GDAAASYHG
-1171 DHSQPDLPKIRTLKE
+1171 DHSQPDLPRIRTLKE

-1238 ALLADAYLLDPST
+1238 ALLADAYLLDPDT
-1251 RDFVREHNPHALRDM
+1251 REFVRRHNPDALRDM

-1272 AQQRGMWKEP
+1272 AQQRGMWQDP
-1282 GEYREALESLLL
+1282 GEYREALENLLL
-1294 DIEEDS
+1294 DIEEDG

>member
-54 VRLANPMQVQNHAS
+54 LRLANPMQVQNHAS

-75 VLRHAKVILISLH
+75 VLRHARVILISLH
-88 GGIGYWRYGVERLVQ
+88 GGIAYWRYGIERLVE
-103 LSEQGVHL
+103 LSQRGVQL

-121 PELSDLSTVAAD
+121 PELSDLSTVLPE
-133 DRDRLWQFLRQGGLG
+133 DRDRLWQFLRQGGMG

-162 GRDYTWS
+162 GRDYAWA

-179 YHPHK
+179 YHPQK
-184 SPADLKD
+184 SPAHLQD
-191 WQADWRADQPVAA
+191 WQADWQTGQPVAA

-213 AANTAFIDVFCQR
+213 AANTGFIDVFCQR
-226 LQAAGLNPLPIAL
+226 LQAAGLNPLPIAV
-239 ASLKEPGCLTAV
+239 ASLKESGCLMVV
-251 EDWLDEVDAGVIL
+251 EDLLDEVEAGVIL

-299 GWRASEQGLGPRDL
+299 GWLASEQGLGPRDL

-351 AQPERMDFVAE
+351 PQPERMDFVAE
-362 LARRWIDLAQVP
+362 LARRWIDLARVP

-406 LNILRALHT
+406 LNILRALYA

-443 DTIDQRPCQQS
+443 DTLDQRPCHQS
-454 LELDDYL
+454 LALDDYF

-472 DAVLERWGPPQN
+472 EAVLQRWGSPEN
-484 DPMFRSGRMMIAG
+484 DPMFRGGRMMIAG

-665 DEKLNSDAD
+665 DEKLDSDAD

-695 DGLHIFGESPTG
+695 DGLHEFGESPVG

-727 AQSSLLRALAKA
+727 AQSSVLRALAKA
-739 FALGFDPLDCELAE
+739 FELGFDPLDCVLAD
-753 PWVGARP
+753 PWNGPRP
-760 DELQAISDEVWRTAG
+760 DALQAVSDELWRTAG

-783 FAAQLIALTLS
+783 FAAQLIEQALS
-794 NTCESELL
+794 AEIA
-802 WRGDLSPL
+802 PL
-810 GRKAA
+810 NQPGW
-815 PENGTAA
+815 
-822 QSNGAVRRL
+822 S
-831 AKSPRHKSVPQQDP
+831 
-845 VWTDVHAILD
+845 DVSAIIDSLR
-855 NLCEVVAPRLD
+855 EVVAPRLD

-1034 DLNPLAAKVRAEH
+1034 DLNPLAAKVRSERE
-1047 TALLQS
+1047 ALLES

-1070 AKPGAY
+1070 AKPGTY

-1112 GTVARDQ
+1112 GSAAREQ

-1162 GEAAASYHG
+1162 GAAAASYHG

-1238 ALLADAYLLDPST
+1238 ALLADAYLLDPAT
-1251 RDFVREHNPHALRDM
+1251 REFVREHNPHALRDM
-1266 TERMLE
+1266 TERLLE
-1272 AQQRGMWKEP
+1272 AQQRGMWQEP
-1282 GEYREALESLLL
+1282 GEYREALENLLL

>member
-1 MHLLR
+1 
-6 TQPGG
+6 
-11 FVSDDNIADL
+11 
-21 GQTPAELVILC
+21 
-32 SGDSSLALLAEAAQ
+32 
-46 QLPDDYPS
+46 
-54 VRLANPMQVQNHAS
+54 
-68 VDLYVDE
+68 
-75 VLRHAKVILISLH
+75 
-88 GGIGYWRYGVERLVQ
+88 
-103 LSEQGVHL
+103 
-111 ILVPGDDRPD
+111 
-121 PELSDLSTVAAD
+121 
-133 DRDRLWQFLRQGGLG
+133 
-148 NALDFFRCLANRWL
+148 
-162 GRDYTWS
+162 
-169 EPQTLPRTAI
+169 
-179 YHPHK
+179 
-184 SPADLKD
+184 
-191 WQADWRADQPVAA
+191 
-204 VLFYRSHLQ
+204 
-213 AANTAFIDVFCQR
+213 
-226 LQAAGLNPLPIAL
+226 
-239 ASLKEPGCLTAV
+239 
-251 EDWLDEVDAGVIL
+251 
-264 NTTGF
+264 
-269 AQSSPEAP
+269 
-277 HLRPFRRNI
+277 
-286 PVIQAICAQDNEP
+286 
-299 GWRASEQGLGPRDL
+299 
-313 AMHIALPEL
+313 
-322 DGRIISR
+322 
-329 PISFKDLAWRSERS
+329 
-343 QSDVVCYR
+343 
-351 AQPERMDFVAE
+351 
-362 LARRWIDLAQVP
+362 
-374 NGEKRIALILANYP
+374 
-388 TRDGRIGNG
+388 
-397 VGLDTPAAA
+397 
-406 LNILRALHT
+406 
-415 EGYPLPA
+415 
-422 ELPDSGTALIQQ
+422 
-434 LLGGVSNDL
+434 
-443 DTIDQRPCQQS
+443 
-454 LELDDYL
+454 
-461 LMFNALPEANR
+461 
-472 DAVLERWGPPQN
+472 
-484 DPMFRSGRMMIAG
+484 
-497 LRFGL
+497 
-502 TFVGIQPARGYQV
+502 
-515 DPSAVYHDPDL
+515 
-526 VPPHGYLAF
+526 
-535 YFWLRNTYGAHGVIH
+535 
-550 VGKHGNLE
+550 
-558 WLPGKGVGLSENCWP
+558 
-573 DALLGPLP
+573 
-581 NIYPFIVNDPGEG
+581 
-594 AQAKRRTQA
+594 
-603 VIIDHLMPPLTRAET
+603 
-618 YGPLRNLELLADEY
+618 
-632 YEAQLLDPR
+632 
-641 RARELQRDI
+641 
-650 LQLVRDTHIDRELQL
+650 
-665 DEKLNSDAD
+665 
-674 AAIWLP
+674 
-680 RLDTYL
+680 
-686 CDLKESQIR
+686 LKESQIR
-695 DGLHIFGESPTG
+695 DGLHVFGESPTG

-727 AQSSLLRALAKA
+727 AQSSLLRALSKA
-739 FALGFDPLDCELAE
+739 FTLGFDPLDCALAE
-753 PWVGARP
+753 PWTGPRP
-760 DELQAISDEVWRTAG
+760 IELQTLTDEVWRTAG

-783 FAAQLIALTLS
+783 FAAQLISQTL
-794 NTCESELL
+794 NTEDEPVPCGSELL

-810 GRKAA
+810 GREAA
-815 PENGTAA
+815 PKNGTAA
-822 QSNGAVRRL
+822 QSNGAVRRF
-831 AKSPRHKSVPQQDP
+831 AKSPRHKSSVPQEAGWSE
-845 VWTDVHAILD
+845 VSAIID
-855 NLCEVVAPRLD
+855 NLREVVAPRLD

-1034 DLNPLAAKVRAEH
+1034 DLNPLAAKVRAEREV
-1047 TALLQS
+1047 LMQS

-1058 AARRQA
+1058 AAKRQA

-1087 LWQSREDLA
+1087 LWQSRDDLA

-1112 GTVARDQ
+1112 GTAARAQ

-1238 ALLADAYLLDPST
+1238 ALLADAYLLDPAT

-1272 AQQRGMWKEP
+1272 AQQRGMWKAP
-1282 GEYREALESLLL
+1282 GEYREALENLLL
-1294 DIEEDS
+1294 DIEEDT

>member
-1 MHLLR
+1 
-6 TQPGG
+6 
-11 FVSDDNIADL
+11 
-21 GQTPAELVILC
+21 
-32 SGDSSLALLAEAAQ
+32 
-46 QLPDDYPS
+46 
-54 VRLANPMQVQNHAS
+54 
-68 VDLYVDE
+68 
-75 VLRHAKVILISLH
+75 
-88 GGIGYWRYGVERLVQ
+88 
-103 LSEQGVHL
+103 
-111 ILVPGDDRPD
+111 
-121 PELSDLSTVAAD
+121 
-133 DRDRLWQFLRQGGLG
+133 
-148 NALDFFRCLANRWL
+148 
-162 GRDYTWS
+162 
-169 EPQTLPRTAI
+169 
-179 YHPHK
+179 
-184 SPADLKD
+184 
-191 WQADWRADQPVAA
+191 
-204 VLFYRSHLQ
+204 
-213 AANTAFIDVFCQR
+213 
-226 LQAAGLNPLPIAL
+226 
-239 ASLKEPGCLTAV
+239 
-251 EDWLDEVDAGVIL
+251 
-264 NTTGF
+264 
-269 AQSSPEAP
+269 
-277 HLRPFRRNI
+277 
-286 PVIQAICAQDNEP
+286 
-299 GWRASEQGLGPRDL
+299 
-313 AMHIALPEL
+313 
-322 DGRIISR
+322 
-329 PISFKDLAWRSERS
+329 
-343 QSDVVCYR
+343 
-351 AQPERMDFVAE
+351 
-362 LARRWIDLAQVP
+362 
-374 NGEKRIALILANYP
+374 
-388 TRDGRIGNG
+388 
-397 VGLDTPAAA
+397 
-406 LNILRALHT
+406 
-415 EGYPLPA
+415 
-422 ELPDSGTALIQQ
+422 
-434 LLGGVSNDL
+434 
-443 DTIDQRPCQQS
+443 
-454 LELDDYL
+454 
-461 LMFNALPEANR
+461 
-472 DAVLERWGPPQN
+472 
-484 DPMFRSGRMMIAG
+484 
-497 LRFGL
+497 
-502 TFVGIQPARGYQV
+502 
-515 DPSAVYHDPDL
+515 
-526 VPPHGYLAF
+526 
-535 YFWLRNTYGAHGVIH
+535 
-550 VGKHGNLE
+550 
-558 WLPGKGVGLSENCWP
+558 
-573 DALLGPLP
+573 
-581 NIYPFIVNDPGEG
+581 
-594 AQAKRRTQA
+594 

-665 DEKLNSDAD
+665 DEKLDSDAD

-695 DGLHIFGESPTG
+695 DGLHVFGESPVG

-739 FALGFDPLDCELAE
+739 FALGFDPLDCALAE
-753 PWVGARP
+753 PWVGPRP
-760 DELQAISDEVWRTAG
+760 SDLLSISDEPWRTTG

-783 FAAQLIALTLS
+783 FATQLISCGSQPAGDGVSVDINVADTPSPAGWLPQEAS
-794 NTCESELL
+794 WSEV
-802 WRGDLSPL
+802 
-810 GRKAA
+810 
-815 PENGTAA
+815 N
-822 QSNGAVRRL
+822 
-831 AKSPRHKSVPQQDP
+831 
-845 VWTDVHAILD
+845 AILD
-855 NLCEVVAPRLD
+855 HLREVVAPRLD

-1026 VAALDEPD
+1026 VAELDEPD
-1034 DLNPLAAKVRAEH
+1034 DLNPLAAKVRAERQ
-1047 TALLQS
+1047 ALLQS
-1053 GLDED
+1053 GMDED

-1112 GTVARDQ
+1112 GTAAREQ
-1119 FAQRLS
+1119 FSRRLG

-1156 AVESLS
+1156 TVESLR

-1193 SRAANPKWIDGVK
+1193 SRAANPKWLDGVK
-1206 RHGYKGAFELAA
+1206 RHGYKGAFEMAA

-1238 ALLADAYLLDPST
+1238 ALLADAYLLDPGT
-1251 RDFVREHNPHALRDM
+1251 RNFVREHNPHALRDM

-1282 GEYREALESLLL
+1282 GDYREALENLLL
-1294 DIEEDS
+1294 DIEEDN

>member
-11 FVSDDNIADL
+11 FVADDNIADL

-32 SGDSSLALLAEAAQ
+32 SGDSSLALLAEAAR
-46 QLPDDYPS
+46 QLPEDYPS
-54 VRLANPMQVQNHAS
+54 LRLANPMQVQNHAS
-68 VDLYVDE
+68 VDLYVDD

-88 GGIGYWRYGVERLVQ
+88 GGIGYWRYGVERLVA
-103 LSEQGVHL
+103 LAERGVTL

-121 PELSDLSTVAAD
+121 PELSGLSSVEAPE
-133 DRDRLWQFLRQGGLG
+133 RDRLWQFLRQGGLG
-148 NALDFFRCLANRWL
+148 NALDFYRCLAAGYL
-162 GRDYTWS
+162 GRDYAWA
-169 EPQTLPRTAI
+169 EPQSLPRTSI
-179 YHPHK
+179 YHPLTANAHL
-184 SPADLKD
+184 AD
-191 WQADWRADQPVAA
+191 WQAQWRVDYPVAA

-213 AANTAFIDVFCQR
+213 AANTGFIDVFCQR
-226 LQAAGLNPLPIAL
+226 LQAAGLNPLPIAV
-239 ASLKEPGCLTAV
+239 ASLKEPGCLEVV
-251 EDWLDEVDAGVIL
+251 EDLLDEVQAAVIL

-286 PVIQAICAQDNEP
+286 PVIQAICAQDNQP
-299 GWRASEQGLGPRDL
+299 GWQASEQGLGPRDL

-351 AQPERMDFVAE
+351 AAPERMDFIAE
-362 LARRWIDLAQVP
+362 LARRWVELARVP
-374 NGEKRIALILANYP
+374 NEHKRVALILANYP

-406 LNILRALHT
+406 LNILRALHA
-415 EGYPLPA
+415 EGYPVPA
-422 ELPDSGTALIQQ
+422 TLPDSGTALIHA
-434 LLGGVSNDL
+434 LLGGVTNDL
-443 DTIDQRPCQQS
+443 DSLDLRPCHQS
-454 LELDDYL
+454 LALDDYAA
-461 LMFNALPEANR
+461 MFQRLPEANR
-472 DAVLERWGPPQN
+472 QAVLERWGAPHQ
-484 DPMFRSGRMMIAG
+484 DPMCRDGRLMIAG
-497 LRFGL
+497 LRL
-502 TFVGIQPARGYQV
+502 DQTFVGIQPARGYQV

-535 YFWLRNTYGAHGVIH
+535 YFWLRHTYGAHALIH

-573 DALLGPLP
+573 DVLLGPLP

-641 RARELQRDI
+641 RALELQKDI
-650 LQLVRDTHIDRELQL
+650 LKLVRETHIDEELEL
-665 DEKLNSDAD
+665 DGNADAD
-674 AAIWLP
+674 SWLP

-695 DGLHIFGESPTG
+695 DGLHIFGESPAG

-727 AQSSLLRALAKA
+727 AQSSLLRVLAKS
-739 FALGFDPLDCELAE
+739 FELGFDPLDCALAE
-753 PWVGARP
+753 PWTGRRP
-760 DELQAISDEVWRTAG
+760 EVLRDLDAQVWRTAG

-783 FAAQLIALTLS
+783 YAARLIEQALEGPLEELEEPGWEDVKAVV
-794 NTCESELL
+794 ESL
-802 WRGDLSPL
+802 R
-810 GRKAA
+810 
-815 PENGTAA
+815 
-822 QSNGAVRRL
+822 V
-831 AKSPRHKSVPQQDP
+831 
-845 VWTDVHAILD
+845 
-855 NLCEVVAPRLD
+855 VVAPRLD

-905 NFYSVDVRNLP
+905 NFFTVDVRNLP

-927 ANLILE
+927 ANLLLE

-939 GDHLRQLGL
+939 GDHLRQMGL

-985 FEILPLS
+985 FEILPIS

-1034 DLNPLAAKVRAEH
+1034 DMNPLAAKVRSERQ
-1047 TALLQS
+1047 ALRES
-1053 GLDED
+1053 GLDEE
-1058 AARRQA
+1058 AAAKQA

-1104 YAYGGSDE
+1104 YAYGGADE
-1112 GTVARDQ
+1112 GTAAREQ

-1132 NQDNREHDL
+1132 NQDNREHDV

-1156 AVESLS
+1156 AVETLS
-1162 GEAAASYHG
+1162 GAKAASYHG

-1193 SRAANPKWIDGVK
+1193 SRAANPKWIEGVK
-1206 RHGYKGAFELAA
+1206 RHGYKGAFEMAA

-1227 ATTQLIDDHQY
+1227 ATTALIDDHQY
-1238 ALLADAYLLDPST
+1238 ALLADAYLLDPDT
-1251 RDFVREHNPHALRDM
+1251 RAFVQQHNPDALRDM
-1266 TERMLE
+1266 TERLLE
-1272 AQQRGMWKEP
+1272 AQQRGLWQAP
-1282 GEYREALESLLL
+1282 GAYREALENLLL
-1294 DIEEDS
+1294 DIEEDH

>member
-32 SGDSSLALLAEAAQ
+32 SGDSSLALLAEAAK
-46 QLPDDYPS
+46 QLPGDYPQF
-54 VRLANPMQVQNHAS
+54 RLANPMQVQNHAS
-68 VDLYVDE
+68 VDLYFED
-75 VLRHAKVILISLH
+75 VLQYAKVILLSLH
-88 GGIGYWRYGVERLVQ
+88 GGIGYWRYGIERLME
-103 LSEQGVHL
+103 LAGRGVKL

-121 PELSDLSTVAAD
+121 PELSDLSNVAVE

-148 NALDFFRCLANRWL
+148 NALDLFHNLGNQWF
-162 GRDYTWS
+162 GRDYPWA
-169 EPQTLPRTAI
+169 EPQALPRTAI
-179 YHPHK
+179 YHP
-184 SPADLKD
+184 LKTSASLGD
-191 WQADWRADQPVAA
+191 WQADWQADTPVAA

-226 LQAAGLNPLPIAL
+226 LQAAGLNPLPIAV
-239 ASLKEPGCLTAV
+239 ASLKEPACLARV
-251 EDWLDEVDAGVIL
+251 EDWLDEVEAAVIL

-277 HLRPFRRNI
+277 HLWPFRRNI

-351 AQPERMDFVAE
+351 AAPERMDFVAE
-362 LARRWIDLAQVP
+362 LAQRWTTLARLP
-374 NGEKRIALILANYP
+374 NGQKRVALILANYP

-406 LNILRALHT
+406 LNILRALQA

-422 ELPDSGTALIQQ
+422 ELPASGTALIQQ

-443 DTIDQRPCQQS
+443 DSLDLRPCHQS
-454 LELDDYL
+454 LALDAYQAL
-461 LMFNALPEANR
+461 FAALPEANR
-472 DAVLERWGPPQN
+472 QAVLARWGSPEQ
-484 DPMFRSGRMMIAG
+484 DPMFRDGRLMVAG
-497 LRFGL
+497 LRLGL

-535 YFWLRNTYGAHGVIH
+535 YFWLRHTYGVHAVIH

-573 DALLGPLP
+573 DVLLGPLP

-650 LQLVRDTHIDRELQL
+650 LNLVRETHIDRELQL
-665 DEKLNSDAD
+665 DAGLDSDAD

-695 DGLHIFGESPTG
+695 DGLHIFGESPSG

-716 LLRIPRGDGRG
+716 LLRIPRGDGKG

-739 FALGFDPLDCELAE
+739 FGLGFDPLDCALAE
-753 PWVGARP
+753 PWTGECPEALRQVSAEP
-760 DELQAISDEVWRTAG
+760 WRTAG

-783 FAAQLIALTLS
+783 FAAQLIGQALDGAF
-794 NTCESELL
+794 E
-802 WRGDLSPL
+802 PL
-810 GRKAA
+810 AGAGWETVCDII
-815 PENGTAA
+815 ENLR
-822 QSNGAVRRL
+822 S
-831 AKSPRHKSVPQQDP
+831 
-845 VWTDVHAILD
+845 
-855 NLCEVVAPRLD
+855 VVAPRLD
-866 ACGPAEMRGLLDAL
+866 ACGPAEIRGLLDAL
-880 SGRFVPAGPSGAPSR
+880 GGRFVPAGPSGAPSR

-905 NFYSVDVRNLP
+905 NFFSVDVRNLP

-1034 DLNPLAAKVRAEH
+1034 DMNPLAAKVRSECE
-1047 TALLQS
+1047 ALLAS
-1053 GLDED
+1053 GLEPDT
-1058 AARRQA
+1058 AARQA

-1104 YAYGGSDE
+1104 YAYGASDE
-1112 GTVARDQ
+1112 GTAAREQ
-1119 FAQRLS
+1119 FSRRLS

-1156 AVESLS
+1156 AVETLS
-1162 GEAAASYHG
+1162 GDAAASYHG
-1171 DHSQPDLPKIRTLKE
+1171 DHSQPDLPRIRTLKE

-1218 TVDNLFAFD
+1218 TMDNLFAFD

-1238 ALLADAYLLDPST
+1238 ALLADAYLLDPDT
-1251 RDFVREHNPHALRDM
+1251 RDFVRQHNPDALRDM

-1272 AQQRGMWKEP
+1272 AQQRGMWQAP
-1282 GEYREALESLLL
+1282 GEYREALENLLL
-1294 DIEEDS
+1294 DIEEDG

>member
-11 FVSDDNIADL
+11 FVADDNIADL

-32 SGDSSLALLAEAAQ
+32 SGDSSLALLADAAQ
-46 QLPDDYPS
+46 QLPEDYPS
-54 VRLANPMQVQNHAS
+54 LRLANPMQVQNHGS

-75 VLRHAKVILISLH
+75 VLQHAKVIVLSLH
-88 GGIGYWRYGVERLVQ
+88 GGIGYWRYGIERLVQ
-103 LSEQGVHL
+103 LAERGLTL

-121 PELSDLSTVAAD
+121 PELSALSTVPAEHAE
-133 DRDRLWQFLRQGGLG
+133 RLWHFLRQGGRH
-148 NALDFFRCLANRWL
+148 NALQLYRCLASQWL
-162 GRDYTWS
+162 GRDYPWE
-169 EPQTLPRTAI
+169 EPRTLPRTAI
-179 YHPHK
+179 YHPAHT
-184 SPADLKD
+184 SPGLQD
-191 WQADWRADQPVAA
+191 WQADWHAGQPVAA
-204 VLFYRSHLQ
+204 LLFYRSHLQ
-213 AANTAFIDVFCQR
+213 AANTAFVDVFCQR
-226 LQAAGLNPLPIAL
+226 LLAAGLNPLPIAV
-239 ASLKEPGCLTAV
+239 ASLKEPGCLNV
-251 EDWLDEVDAGVIL
+251 VQEVLDEVEAGVIL

-286 PVIQAICAQDNEP
+286 PVIQAICAQDNQP
-299 GWRASEQGLGPRDL
+299 GWEASEQGLGPRDL

-351 AQPERMDFVAE
+351 AHPERMDFVAE
-362 LARRWIDLAQVP
+362 LARRWIELARFRNPQ
-374 NGEKRIALILANYP
+374 KRIALILANYP

-406 LNILRALHT
+406 LNILRALQA
-415 EGYPLPA
+415 EGYPLDA
-422 ELPDSGTALIQQ
+422 ELPETGTALIQA

-443 DTIDQRPCQQS
+443 DTLDLRPCQQS
-454 LELDDYL
+454 LALDDYWA
-461 LMFNALPEANR
+461 MFQRLPEVNR
-472 DAVLERWGPPQN
+472 QAVLERWGGPEN
-484 DPMFRSGRMMIAG
+484 DPMFRNGRLMIAG

-515 DPSAVYHDPDL
+515 DASAVYHDPDL
-526 VPPHGYLAF
+526 VPPHAYLAF
-535 YFWLRNTYGAHGVIH
+535 YFWLRNTYGAHAVVH

-558 WLPGKGVGLSENCWP
+558 WLPGKGVGLSEHCWP
-573 DALLGPLP
+573 DAILGPMP
-581 NIYPFIVNDPGEG
+581 NVYPFIVNDPGEG

-618 YGPLRNLELLADEY
+618 YGPLRDLELLADEY

-641 RARELQRDI
+641 RAQELQRDI
-650 LQLVRDTHIDRELQL
+650 LKLVRETRIDRELQL
-665 DEKLNSDAD
+665 DESLGSDAD

-695 DGLHIFGESPTG
+695 DGLHIFGESPAG
-707 RLRIDTLLA
+707 RLRIDTLQA

-727 AQSSLLRALAKA
+727 AQSSVLRALANA
-739 FALGFDPLDCELAE
+739 FELGFDPLDCALAE
-753 PWVGARP
+753 PWTAHQP
-760 DELQAISDEVWRTAG
+760 CELQRLNDEVWRTAG

-783 FAAQLIALTLS
+783 YAAQLIEQALNGTL
-794 NTCESELL
+794 CLPESEQWADVRAIFAELL
-802 WRGDLSPL
+802 AG
-810 GRKAA
+810 
-815 PENGTAA
+815 
-822 QSNGAVRRL
+822 
-831 AKSPRHKSVPQQDP
+831 
-845 VWTDVHAILD
+845 
-855 NLCEVVAPRLD
+855 VAPRLD
-866 ACGPAEMRGLLDAL
+866 ACGPAEMQGLLDAL

-905 NFYSVDVRNLP
+905 NFFSVDVRNLP

-927 ANLILE
+927 ATLILE

-939 GDHLRQLGL
+939 GEHLLQLGL

-985 FEILPLS
+985 FEILPVS

-1034 DLNPLAAKVRAEH
+1034 ELNPLAAKVRSEREQ
-1047 TALLQS
+1047 LERE
-1053 GLDED
+1053 GLTPE
-1058 AARRQA
+1058 AAARQA
-1064 GWRIFG
+1064 GWRVFG

-1087 LWQSREDLA
+1087 LWESRDDLA

-1104 YAYGGSDE
+1104 YAYGAADE
-1112 GTVARDQ
+1112 GTAARGQ
-1119 FAQRLS
+1119 FARRLS
-1125 QVQAVLQ
+1125 QVQAVVQ
-1132 NQDNREHDL
+1132 NQDNREHDV

-1162 GEAAASYHG
+1162 GQQAASYHG

-1193 SRAANPKWIDGVK
+1193 SRAANPKWIEGVK
-1206 RHGYKGAFELAA
+1206 RHGYKGAFEMAA
-1218 TVDNLFAFD
+1218 TLDNLFAFD

-1238 ALLADAYLLDPST
+1238 ALLADAYVLDPDT
-1251 RDFVREHNPHALRDM
+1251 REFVREHNPHALRDM
-1266 TERMLE
+1266 TERLLE
-1272 AQQRGMWKEP
+1272 AQQRGLWSDP
-1282 GEYREALESLLL
+1282 GEYREALENLLL
-1294 DIEEDS
+1294 DIEEE

>member
-32 SGDSSLALLAEAAQ
+32 SGDSSLALLAEAAR
-46 QLPDDYPS
+46 QLPGDYPEF
-54 VRLANPMQVQNHAS
+54 RLANPMQVQNHAS
-68 VDLYVDE
+68 VDLYFED
-75 VLRHAKVILISLH
+75 VLRHAKVILLSLH
-88 GGIGYWRYGVERLVQ
+88 GGIGYWRYGIERLME
-103 LSEQGVHL
+103 LAGRGVKL

-121 PELSDLSTVAAD
+121 PELSDLSNVPVE

-148 NALDFFRCLANRWL
+148 NALDLFHNLGSQWF
-162 GRDYTWS
+162 GRDYPWG

-179 YHPHK
+179 YHPANTNA
-184 SPADLKD
+184 SLGD
-191 WQADWRADQPVAA
+191 WQADWRADLPVAA

-226 LQAAGLNPLPIAL
+226 LQVAGLNPLPIAV
-239 ASLKEPGCLTAV
+239 ASLKEPGCLALV
-251 EDWLDEVDAGVIL
+251 EDWLDEVEAGVIL

-351 AQPERMDFVAE
+351 AVPERMDFVAE
-362 LARRWIDLAQVP
+362 LARRWTTLARLP
-374 NGEKRIALILANYP
+374 NGEKRVALILANYP

-406 LNILRALHT
+406 LNILRAMQA
-415 EGYPLPA
+415 EGYPLPG
-422 ELPDSGTALIQQ
+422 ELPTSGTALIQQ

-443 DTIDQRPCQQS
+443 DSLDLRPCHQS
-454 LELDDYL
+454 LALDAYQAL
-461 LMFNALPEANR
+461 FEALPEANR
-472 DAVLERWGPPQN
+472 QAVLERWGSPEH
-484 DPMFRSGRMMIAG
+484 DPMFRDGRLMVAG
-497 LRFGL
+497 LRLGL

-535 YFWLRNTYGAHGVIH
+535 YFWLRHTYGVHGVIH

-558 WLPGKGVGLSENCWP
+558 WLPGKGVGLSESCWP

-618 YGPLRNLELLADEY
+618 YGPLRDLELLADEY

-650 LQLVRDTHIDRELQL
+650 LKLVRETHIDRELQL
-665 DEKLNSDAD
+665 DAALDSDAD

-695 DGLHIFGESPTG
+695 DGLHIFGESPSG

-716 LLRIPRGDGRG
+716 LLRIPRGDGKG

-739 FALGFDPLDCELAE
+739 FGLGFDPLDCALAE
-753 PWVGARP
+753 PWTGDCPEALRRVSAEP
-760 DELQAISDEVWRTAG
+760 WRTAG

-783 FAAQLIALTLS
+783 FAAQLIEQAL
-794 NTCESELL
+794 
-802 WRGDLSPL
+802 D
-810 GRKAA
+810 
-815 PENGTAA
+815 
-822 QSNGAVRRL
+822 GAVEQLNVAGWEVVSSIIETLR
-831 AKSPRHKSVPQQDP
+831 S
-845 VWTDVHAILD
+845 
-855 NLCEVVAPRLD
+855 VVAPRLD

-880 SGRFVPAGPSGAPSR
+880 DGRFVPAGPSGAPSR

-905 NFYSVDVRNLP
+905 NFFSVDVRNLP

-1034 DLNPLAAKVRAEH
+1034 DMNPLAAKVRGERE
-1047 TALLQS
+1047 ALLAS
-1053 GLDED
+1053 GIEPEV
-1058 AARRQA
+1058 AARQA

-1104 YAYGGSDE
+1104 YAYGASDE
-1112 GTVARDQ
+1112 GSVARDQ
-1119 FAQRLS
+1119 FSRRLS

-1156 AVESLS
+1156 AVETLS
-1162 GEAAASYHG
+1162 GAAAASYHG

-1227 ATTQLIDDHQY
+1227 ATTRLIDDHQY
-1238 ALLADAYLLDPST
+1238 ALLADAYLLDPGT
-1251 RDFVREHNPHALRDM
+1251 RDFVRQHNPDALRDM

-1272 AQQRGMWKEP
+1272 AQQRGMWQEP
-1282 GEYREALESLLL
+1282 GEYRQALENLLL
-1294 DIEEDS
+1294 DIEEDN

>member
-32 SGDSSLALLAEAAQ
+32 SGDSSLALLAEAAR
-46 QLPDDYPS
+46 QLPEDYPS
-54 VRLANPMQVQNHAS
+54 FRLANPMQVQNHAS
-68 VDLYVDE
+68 VDLYVDQ
-75 VLRHAKVILISLH
+75 VLRHAKVILVSLH
-88 GGIGYWRYGVERLVQ
+88 GGIAYWRYGIEQLVQ
-103 LSEQGVHL
+103 LAQRGVQL

-121 PELSDLSTVAAD
+121 PELSDLSTVPAAD
-133 DRDRLWQFLRQGGLG
+133 RERLWHFLRQGGLG
-148 NALDFFRCLANRWL
+148 NALDLYRCLASGWL
-162 GRDYTWS
+162 GRDYPWS

-179 YHPHK
+179 YHPNTG
-184 SPADLKD
+184 SAALGD
-191 WQADWRADQPVAA
+191 WQADWQAGQPVAA
-204 VLFYRSHLQ
+204 LLFYRSHLQ
-213 AANTAFIDVFCQR
+213 AANTAFIDEFCRR
-226 LQAAGLNPLPIAL
+226 LQAAGLNPLPVAL
-239 ASLKEPGCLTAV
+239 ASLKEPGCLTVV
-251 EDWLDEVDAGVIL
+251 EELLDEVQAAVIL

-277 HLRPFRRNI
+277 HLRPFRRDI

-329 PISFKDLAWRSERS
+329 PICFKDLAWRSERS

-351 AQPERMDFVAE
+351 PAPERMDFVAE
-362 LARRWIDLAQVP
+362 LARRWVDLARLA

-406 LNILRALHT
+406 LNILRALHAR
-415 EGYPLPA
+415 GYPLPA
-422 ELPDSGTALIQQ
+422 ELPASGTALIQQ

-443 DTIDQRPCQQS
+443 DSLDLRPCQQS
-454 LELDDYL
+454 LALAEYQALFD
-461 LMFNALPEANR
+461 ALPEANR
-472 DAVLERWGPPQN
+472 QAVLERWGGPEN
-484 DPMFRSGRMMIAG
+484 DPMFRSGRMMVAG
-497 LRFGL
+497 LRLGL

-535 YFWLRNTYGAHGVIH
+535 YFWLRQAYGAHGVIH

-618 YGPLRNLELLADEY
+618 YGPLRDLELLADEY

-641 RARELQRDI
+641 RARELQKDI
-650 LQLVRDTHIDRELQL
+650 LKLVRLTQIDRELQL
-665 DEKLNSDAD
+665 DGQLDGEAD
-674 AAIWLP
+674 AALWLP

-695 DGLHIFGESPTG
+695 DGLHVFGESPAG
-707 RLRIDTLLA
+707 RLRTDTLLA
-716 LLRIPRGDGRG
+716 LLRIPRGDGKG

-739 FALGFDPLDCELAE
+739 FELGFDPLDCALAE
-753 PWVGARP
+753 PWSGRRP
-760 DELQAISDEVWRTAG
+760 QVLQALSEQLWRTAG
-775 DTRERLEL
+775 DARERLEL
-783 FAAQLIALTLS
+783 YAGQLIEAALQGEVEQLRAPGWD
-794 NTCESELL
+794 EV
-802 WRGDLSPL
+802 
-810 GRKAA
+810 KAIID
-815 PENGTAA
+815 
-822 QSNGAVRRL
+822 SLR
-831 AKSPRHKSVPQQDP
+831 D
-845 VWTDVHAILD
+845 
-855 NLCEVVAPRLD
+855 VVAPRLD
-866 ACGPAEMRGLLDAL
+866 ACGPAEMGGLLDAL
-880 SGRFVPAGPSGAPSR
+880 DGRFVPAGPSGAPSR

-927 ANLILE
+927 ADLILE

-1034 DLNPLAAKVRAEH
+1034 DLNPLAAKVRAERQ
-1047 TALLQS
+1047 ALEQS
-1053 GLDED
+1053 GLDAE

-1112 GTVARDQ
+1112 GTAARGQ
-1119 FAQRLS
+1119 FARRLG

-1162 GEAAASYHG
+1162 GAQAASYHG
-1171 DHSQPDLPKIRTLKE
+1171 DHSQPDLPKIRSLKE

-1206 RHGYKGAFELAA
+1206 RHGYKGAFEMAA

-1227 ATTQLIDDHQY
+1227 ATTALIDDHQY
-1238 ALLADAYLLDPST
+1238 ALLADAYLLDPAT
-1251 RDFVREHNPHALRDM
+1251 RDFIRQHNPHALRDM

-1272 AQQRGMWKEP
+1272 AQQRGMWQEP
-1282 GEYREALESLLL
+1282 GQYRQALENLLL
-1294 DIEEDS
+1294 DIEEES

>member
-11 FVSDDNIADL
+11 FVPDDSIADL

-32 SGDSSLALLAEAAQ
+32 SADSNLALLAETAQ
-46 QLPDDYPS
+46 QLPGDYPS
-54 VRLANPMQVQNHAS
+54 LRLANPMQVQNHAS

-88 GGIGYWRYGVERLVQ
+88 GGIGYWRYGVERLVE
-103 LSEQGVHL
+103 LAAKGVKL
-111 ILVPGDDRPD
+111 ILVPGCDKPD
-121 PELSDLSTVAAD
+121 PELSGLSTESAE
-133 DRDRLWQFLRQGGLG
+133 DRERLWHYLRQGGKH
-148 NALDFFRCLANRWL
+148 NAQSLFNFIATRWL
-162 GRDYTWS
+162 GGDYPWV
-169 EPQTLPRTAI
+169 EPQTLPRTVI
-179 YHPHK
+179 YHPQNTN
-184 SPADLKD
+184 ADLAR

-213 AANTAFIDVFCQR
+213 AANTGFIDVFCER
-226 LQAAGLNPLPIAL
+226 LSAQGLNPLPIAV
-239 ASLKEPGCLTAV
+239 ASLKEAGCMSAIQA
-251 EDWLDEVDAGVIL
+251 WLDEVDCEVIL

-277 HLRPFRRNI
+277 DVRPFRRDI

-299 GWRASEQGLGPRDL
+299 AWQASAQGLGPRDL

-329 PISFKDLAWRSERS
+329 PISFKDLAWHSERS

-351 AQPERMDFVAE
+351 AQPGRMDFVAE
-362 LARRWIDLAQVP
+362 LARRWVLLARTA
-374 NGEKRIALILANYP
+374 NADKRVALILANYP

-406 LNILRALHT
+406 LNILKAMQA
-415 EGYPLPA
+415 EGYPVEGLP
-422 ELPDSGTALIQQ
+422 ETGTALIHA
-434 LLGGVSNDL
+434 LLGGVTNDPDSL
-443 DTIDQRPCQQS
+443 DQRPCHQS
-454 LELDDYL
+454 MAMDEYL
-461 LMFNALPEANR
+461 AAFQELPEANR
-472 DAVLERWGPPQN
+472 DAVMARWGAPQT
-484 DPMFRSGRMMIAG
+484 DPMCREGRMMIAG
-497 LRFGL
+497 LRFGM
-502 TFVGIQPARGYQV
+502 TFVGIQPARGYNV
-515 DPSAVYHDPDL
+515 DHSAVYHDPDL

-535 YFWLRNTYGAHGVIH
+535 YFWLRKRYGAHAVIH

-558 WLPGKGVGLSENCWP
+558 WLPGKGVGLSEHCWP
-573 DALLGPLP
+573 DAILGPMP

-618 YGPLRNLELLADEY
+618 YGPLRDLELLADEY

-641 RARELQRDI
+641 RARELQKDI
-650 LQLVRDTHIDRELQL
+650 LRLVRETHIDRELAM
-665 DEKLNSDAD
+665 DGDASSEAD
-674 AAIWLP
+674 AAVWLP

-695 DGLHIFGESPTG
+695 DGLHVFGESPTG

-716 LLRIPRGDGRG
+716 MVRVPRGDGRG
-727 AQSSLLRALAKA
+727 GQASLLRVLSQALA
-739 FALGFDPLDCELAE
+739 LDFDPLNCDLGAPWTGDKPQVLHEVSAE
-753 PWVGARP
+753 PW
-760 DELQAISDEVWRTAG
+760 RTTG

-783 FAAQLIALTLS
+783 LAAQMIEQIAFGIEVSNRFENKGLS
-794 NTCESELL
+794 
-802 WRGDLSPL
+802 
-810 GRKAA
+810 
-815 PENGTAA
+815 
-822 QSNGAVRRL
+822 
-831 AKSPRHKSVPQQDP
+831 
-845 VWTDVHAILD
+845 
-855 NLCEVVAPRLD
+855 EVVDSLHEVVIPRLD
-866 ACGPAEMRGLLDAL
+866 ACGPAEMSNLLGAL

-905 NFYSVDVRNLP
+905 NFFSVDVRNLP
-916 TTTAWRIGFQS
+916 TMTAWRIGFQS
-927 ANLILE
+927 ANLLLE

-939 GDHLRQLGL
+939 GDYLRQLGL

-1034 DLNPLAAKVRAEH
+1034 DMNPLAARVRQEREQ
-1047 TALLQS
+1047 LQRD
-1053 GLDED
+1053 GLDVEQ
-1058 AARRQA
+1058 AAEQA

-1076 GAGVQGAIDGR
+1076 GAGVQNAIDGR

-1112 GTVARDQ
+1112 GTPARDG
-1119 FAQRLS
+1119 FAKRLS

-1162 GEAAASYHG
+1162 GEKVASYHG

-1186 ELNRVIR
+1186 ELNRVVR
-1193 SRAANPKWIDGVK
+1193 SRAANPKWIEGVK
-1206 RHGYKGAFELAA
+1206 RHGYKGAFEMAA
-1218 TVDNLFAFD
+1218 TVDFLFAFD
-1227 ATTQLIDDHQY
+1227 ATTELIDDHQY
-1238 ALLADAYLLDPST
+1238 ALLADAYLLDAST
-1251 RDFVREHNPHALRDM
+1251 RDFIQQHNPDALRDM

-1272 AQQRGMWKEP
+1272 AQQRGLWQEP
-1282 GEYREALESLLL
+1282 GEYREALENLLL
-1294 DIEEDS
+1294 DIEES

>member
-11 FVSDDNIADL
+11 FVPDDSIADL

-32 SGDSSLALLAEAAQ
+32 SGDSSLALLAQAAQ
-46 QLPDDYPS
+46 QLPDEYPS
-54 VRLANPMQVQNHAS
+54 LRLANPMQVQNHAS
-68 VDLYVDE
+68 VDLYVEE

-88 GGIGYWRYGVERLVQ
+88 GGIGYWRYGVERLMELAATGVQ
-103 LSEQGVHL
+103 V

-121 PELSDLSTVAAD
+121 PELSDLSTVPAA

-148 NALDFFRCLANRWL
+148 NALDLYRCIASQWL
-162 GRDYTWS
+162 GRDYPWS
-169 EPQTLPRTAI
+169 EPQPLPRTAA
-179 YHPHK
+179 YHPRLTG
-184 SPADLKD
+184 SGPALWHCD
-191 WQADWRADQPVAA
+191 WTVGQPVAA
-204 VLFYRSHLQ
+204 LLFYRSHLQ
-213 AANTAFIDVFCQR
+213 AANTAFIDEFCAR
-226 LQAAGLNPLPIAL
+226 LQARGINPLPIAV
-239 ASLKEPGCLTAV
+239 ASLKEPGCLDQVQA
-251 EDWLDEVDAGVIL
+251 WLDEAEVELIL

-277 HLRPFRRNI
+277 HLRPFRRDV

-299 GWRASEQGLGPRDL
+299 AWQASEQGLGARDL

-329 PISFKDLAWRSERS
+329 PVSFKDLAWRSERS

-351 AQPERMDFVAE
+351 AQTERMDFVAE
-362 LARRWIDLAQVP
+362 LARRWIELGRLA
-374 NGEKRIALILANYP
+374 NADKRVALILANYP

-406 LNILRALHT
+406 LNILRAMAV
-415 EGYPLPA
+415 EGYPLA
-422 ELPDSGTALIQQ
+422 QLPQDGTELIQT
-434 LLGGVSNDL
+434 LLGGVTNDL
-443 DTIDQRPCQQS
+443 ETLDERPCQQS
-454 LELDDYL
+454 LSLDDYRTAFDTL
-461 LMFNALPEANR
+461 PQANREAVIQRWGSPEA
-472 DAVLERWGPPQN
+472 
-484 DPMFRSGRMMIAG
+484 DPMFRDGRMMVAG
-497 LRFGL
+497 VRFGL

-535 YFWLRNTYGAHGVIH
+535 YFWLRKVYGAHALIH

-558 WLPGKGVGLSENCWP
+558 WLPGKGVGLSAECWP
-573 DALLGPLP
+573 DAIPGPLP

-618 YGPLRNLELLADEY
+618 YGPLRDLEQLADEY

-641 RARELQRDI
+641 RAQELQRDI
-650 LQLVRDTHIDRELQL
+650 LKLVRETRLDRELAM
-665 DEKLNSDAD
+665 DDTADNEAD
-674 AAIWLP
+674 AAVWLP

-695 DGLHIFGESPTG
+695 DGLHVFGESPQG
-707 RLRIDTLLA
+707 RLRTDTLLA

-727 AQSSLLRALAKA
+727 AHSSLLRALSEA
-739 FALGFDPLDCELAE
+739 FGLGFDPLDCELAA
-753 PWVGARP
+753 PWTGARP
-760 DELQAISDEVWRTAG
+760 EPLAAMTEQPWRTTG

-783 FAAQLIALTLS
+783 FAARLIERVERGEPLADVPAGDDLRLILEHLRTL
-794 NTCESELL
+794 
-802 WRGDLSPL
+802 
-810 GRKAA
+810 
-815 PENGTAA
+815 
-822 QSNGAVRRL
+822 
-831 AKSPRHKSVPQQDP
+831 
-845 VWTDVHAILD
+845 
-855 NLCEVVAPRLD
+855 VAPRLD
-866 ACGPAEMRGLLDAL
+866 SCGPAEMQGLLDAL

-905 NFYSVDVRNLP
+905 NFFSVDVRNLP
-916 TTTAWRIGFQS
+916 TTTAWRIGFKS
-927 ANLILE
+927 ADLLLE

-1034 DLNPLAAKVRAEH
+1034 DLNPLAARVRAERDELF
-1047 TALLQS
+1047 AA
-1053 GLDED
+1053 GLSQGQAE
-1058 AARRQA
+1058 RQA

-1104 YAYGGSDE
+1104 YAYGAGDE
-1112 GTVARDQ
+1112 GTPARQ
-1119 FAQRLS
+1119 EFGRRLS

-1156 AVESLS
+1156 AAESL
-1162 GEAAASYHG
+1162 GGQKAVGYHG
-1171 DHSQPDLPKIRTLKE
+1171 DHSQPDLPRIRTLKE

-1193 SRAANPKWIDGVK
+1193 SRAANPKWIEGVK
-1206 RHGYKGAFELAA
+1206 RHGYKGAFEMAA
-1218 TVDNLFAFD
+1218 TVDFLFAFD
-1227 ATTQLIDDHQY
+1227 ATTELIDDHQY
-1238 ALLADAYLLDPST
+1238 ALLTDAYLLDPST
-1251 RDFVREHNPHALRDM
+1251 RDFIREHNPDALRDM
-1266 TERMLE
+1266 TERLLE
-1272 AQQRGMWKEP
+1272 AQQRGLWEEP
-1282 GEYREALESLLL
+1282 GDYRHALEELLL
-1294 DIEEDS
+1294 DIEEN

>member
-11 FVSDDNIADL
+11 FVPDDSIADL

-54 VRLANPMQVQNHAS
+54 LRLANPMQVQNHAS

-75 VLRHAKVILISLH
+75 VLRHARVILISLH
-88 GGIGYWRYGVERLVQ
+88 GGIGYWRYGVERLMELAATGVQ
-103 LSEQGVHL
+103 V

-121 PELSDLSTVAAD
+121 PELSDLSTVPSQ

-148 NALDFFRCLANRWL
+148 NALDLYRCIASQWL
-162 GRDYTWS
+162 ERDYPWD
-169 EPQTLPRTAI
+169 EPRPLPRTAV
-179 YHPHK
+179 YHPRR
-184 SPADLKD
+184 SGVGPTVWVPEWVAG
-191 WQADWRADQPVAA
+191 RPVAA
-204 VLFYRSHLQ
+204 LLFYRSHLQ
-213 AANTAFIDVFCQR
+213 AANTAFIDEFCAR
-226 LQAAGLNPLPIAL
+226 LQAREINPLPIAV
-239 ASLKEPGCLTAV
+239 ASLKEPACLEQVQT
-251 EDWLDEVDAGVIL
+251 WLDEADVGLIL

-277 HLRPFRRNI
+277 HLRPFRRNV

-299 GWRASEQGLGPRDL
+299 FWRASEQGLGARDL

-329 PISFKDLAWRSERS
+329 PVSFKDLAWRSERS

-362 LARRWIDLAQVP
+362 LARRWIELARLP
-374 NGEKRIALILANYP
+374 NADKRVALILANYP

-406 LNILRALHT
+406 INILRAMAAQ
-415 EGYPLPA
+415 GYPLA
-422 ELPDSGTALIQQ
+422 DLPDSGTELIQR
-434 LLGGVSNDL
+434 LLGGVTNDL
-443 DTIDQRPCQQS
+443 DTLDLRPCQQS
-454 LELDDYL
+454 MALEDYRAA
-461 LMFNALPEANR
+461 FEALPQANR
-472 DAVLERWGPPQN
+472 DAVIERWGAPQA
-484 DPMFRSGRMMIAG
+484 DPMFRGGRMMIAG
-497 LRFGL
+497 VRFGL

-535 YFWLRNTYGAHGVIH
+535 YFWLRKVYGAHALIH

-558 WLPGKGVGLSENCWP
+558 WLPGKGVGLSANCWP
-573 DALLGPLP
+573 DALLGPMP

-618 YGPLRNLELLADEY
+618 YGPLRDLELLADEY

-641 RARELQRDI
+641 RAAELQRDI
-650 LQLVRDTHIDRELQL
+650 LRLVRETRIDRELALEGSL
-665 DEKLNSDAD
+665 DSEAD
-674 AAIWLP
+674 AALWLP

-695 DGLHIFGESPTG
+695 DGLHVFGESPQG
-707 RLRIDTLLA
+707 RLRTDTLLA

-727 AQSSLLRALAKA
+727 AGASLLRALSKA
-739 FALGFDPLDCELAE
+739 FMLGLDPLDCDLAA
-753 PWVGARP
+753 PWLGARP
-760 DELQAISDEVWRTAG
+760 AALSTLTDQPWRTAG

-783 FAAQLIALTLS
+783 FAARLIDRVLRDEPLD
-794 NTCESELL
+794 
-802 WRGDLSPL
+802 DL
-810 GRKAA
+810 
-815 PENGTAA
+815 PEHDDL
-822 QSNGAVRRL
+822 RL
-831 AKSPRHKSVPQQDP
+831 
-845 VWTDVHAILD
+845 ILAH
-855 NLCEVVAPRLD
+855 LQAVVAPRLD
-866 ACGPAEMRGLLDAL
+866 GCGPAEMRGLLDAL

-905 NFYSVDVRNLP
+905 NFFSVDVRNLP
-916 TTTAWRIGFQS
+916 TTTAWRIGFKS
-927 ANLILE
+927 ADLLLE

-1034 DLNPLAAKVRAEH
+1034 DLNPLAARVREERAQ
-1047 TALLQS
+1047 LLAT
-1053 GLDED
+1053 GLDAEQ
-1058 AARRQA
+1058 AARQA

-1076 GAGVQGAIDGR
+1076 GAGVQSAIDGR
-1087 LWQSREDLA
+1087 LWQSRDDLA

-1104 YAYGGSDE
+1104 YAYGTADE
-1112 GTVARDQ
+1112 GTPARQ
-1119 FAQRLS
+1119 PFSRRLS
-1125 QVQAVLQ
+1125 QVQAVLH

-1156 AVESLS
+1156 AAESL
-1162 GEAAASYHG
+1162 GGRKAASYHG
-1171 DHSQPDLPKIRTLKE
+1171 DHSQPDLPKVRTLKE

-1206 RHGYKGAFELAA
+1206 RHGYKGAFEMAA
-1218 TVDNLFAFD
+1218 TVDFLFAFD
-1227 ATTQLIDDHQY
+1227 ATTELIDDHQY
-1238 ALLADAYLLDPST
+1238 ALLADAYLLNDST
-1251 RDFVREHNPHALRDM
+1251 REFIREHNPDALRDM

-1272 AQQRGMWKEP
+1272 AQQRGLWQEP
-1282 GEYREALESLLL
+1282 GEYRQALEELLL
-1294 DIEEDS
+1294 DIEEN

>member
-11 FVSDDNIADL
+11 FVPDDSIADL

-32 SGDSSLALLAEAAQ
+32 SGDSHLALLAETAE
-46 QLPDDYPS
+46 QLPDDFPS
-54 VRLANPMQVQNHAS
+54 MRLANPMQVQNHAS
-68 VDLYVDE
+68 VDLYVDR
-75 VLRHAKVILISLH
+75 VLRHAKLILVSLH
-88 GGIGYWRYGVERLVQ
+88 GGVGYWRYGVEQLVE
-103 LSEQGVHL
+103 LASRGVQL

-121 PELSDLSTVAAD
+121 PELTGLGTVTGEAAE
-133 DRDRLWQFLRQGGLG
+133 RLWHYLRQGGKS
-148 NALDFFRCLANRWL
+148 NAVNLFHCLASQWL
-162 GRDYTWS
+162 GRDYSWD
-169 EPQTLPRTAI
+169 EPQPLPRTSV
-179 YHPHK
+179 YHPGK
-184 SPADLKD
+184 PNARLED
-191 WQADWRADQPVAA
+191 WYSHWATDYPVAPL
-204 VLFYRSHLQ
+204 LFYRSHLQ
-213 AANTAFIDVFCQR
+213 AANTAFIDVFCER
-226 LQAAGLNPLPIAL
+226 LQAAGLNPLPIAV
-239 ASLKEPGCLTAV
+239 ASLKDSACLEHV
-251 EDWLDEVDAGVIL
+251 EAWLDEVGAEVLI

-269 AQSSPEAP
+269 ALSSPERP
-277 HLRPFRRNI
+277 NLRPLRRDI
-286 PVIQAICAQDNEP
+286 PVLQAICAQDNQP
-299 GWRASEQGLGPRDL
+299 GWEASEQGLGARDL

-322 DGRIISR
+322 DGRIITR
-329 PISFKDLAWRSERS
+329 PVSFKDMAWRSERS

-351 AQPERMDFVAE
+351 AHPERMDFVAE
-362 LARRWIDLAQVP
+362 LARRWVELARLP
-374 NGEKRIALILANYP
+374 NGQKRVALVLANYP

-406 LNILRALHT
+406 LNILKALQA
-415 EGYPLPA
+415 EGYPVA
-422 ELPDSGTALIQQ
+422 ALPDSGTQLIHQ
-434 LLGGVSNDL
+434 LLGGVTNDL
-443 DTIDQRPCQQS
+443 EHIDQRPCAQS
-454 LELDDYL
+454 LSLADYQAA
-461 LMFNALPEANR
+461 FARLPEANR
-472 DAVLERWGPPQN
+472 QAVLQRWGTPEQ
-484 DPMFRSGRMMIAG
+484 DPMYRGGRLMVAG

-535 YFWLRNTYGAHGVIH
+535 HFWLRHAFAADAVIH

-558 WLPGKGVGLSENCWP
+558 WLPGKGVGLSAQCWP

-618 YGPLRNLELLADEY
+618 YGPLRHLEQLADEF

-650 LQLVRDTHIDRELQL
+650 LELVKANHIDRELQL
-665 DEKLNSDAD
+665 EGQLDD
-674 AAIWLP
+674 AALWLP

-695 DGLHIFGESPTG
+695 DGLHIFGQSPQA

-716 LLRIPRGDGRG
+716 LLRVERGDGRG
-727 AQSSLLRALAKA
+727 GNASLLRALAKA
-739 FALGFDPLDCELAE
+739 FELGFDPLDSDLGQAWSG
-753 PWVGARP
+753 PRP
-760 DELQAISDEVWRTAG
+760 ASLQALLQGVWRTCG

-783 FAAQLIALTLS
+783 FALQIIEQALHGSIALPAGDQWQSVKQVIATLQ
-794 NTCESELL
+794 
-802 WRGDLSPL
+802 
-810 GRKAA
+810 
-815 PENGTAA
+815 A
-822 QSNGAVRRL
+822 Q
-831 AKSPRHKSVPQQDP
+831 
-845 VWTDVHAILD
+845 
-855 NLCEVVAPRLD
+855 VAPQLD
-866 ACGPAEMRGLLDAL
+866 GCGAAEMNGLLAAL

-905 NFYSVDVRNLP
+905 NFYTVDVRNLP
-916 TTTAWRIGFQS
+916 TATAWRLGFAS

-971 VRPVWATGSQRVDD
+971 VRPVWASGSQRVDD
-985 FEILPLS
+985 FEILPIS

-1012 FANLIRLFDAAVQA
+1012 FGNLIRLFDAAVQA

-1034 DLNPLAAKVRAEH
+1034 DLNPLAARVRLERAS
-1047 TALLQS
+1047 LQAQ
-1053 GLDED
+1053 GLDAEQ
-1058 AARRQA
+1058 AARQA
-1064 GWRIFG
+1064 GWRVFG

-1076 GAGVQGAIDGR
+1076 GAGVQNTIDGR
-1087 LWQSREDLA
+1087 LWHGREDLA
-1096 EVYLNWGG
+1096 EVYLNHGG

-1112 GTVARDQ
+1112 GTPARAE
-1119 FAQRLS
+1119 FARRLS

-1132 NQDNREHDL
+1132 NQDNHEHDL

-1156 AVESLS
+1156 ASETLAGSTV
-1162 GEAAASYHG
+1162 ASYHG
-1171 DHSQPDLPKIRTLKE
+1171 DHSQVDRPRIRTLKE

-1193 SRAANPKWIDGVK
+1193 ARALNPKWIDGAK
-1206 RHGYKGAFELAA
+1206 RHGYKGAFEMAA

-1227 ATTQLIDDHQY
+1227 ATTHLIDDHHYQS
-1238 ALLADAYLLDPST
+1238 LADAYVLDPAT
-1251 RDFVREHNPHALRDM
+1251 RDFMREHNPEALRDL
-1266 TERMLE
+1266 TERLLE
-1272 AQQRGMWKEP
+1272 AQQRGLWQDP
-1282 GEYREALESLLL
+1282 GEYREALEEQLL
-1294 DIEEDS
+1294 DGEEQA

>member
-32 SGDSSLALLAEAAQ
+32 SGDSSLALLADAAE
-46 QLPDDYPS
+46 QLPEDYPS
-54 VRLANPMQVQNHAS
+54 FRLANPMQVQNHAS
-68 VDLYVDE
+68 VDLYVDQ

-88 GGIGYWRYGVERLVQ
+88 GGIGYWRYGVERLVE
-103 LSEQGVHL
+103 LSLRGVQL

-121 PELSDLSTVAAD
+121 PELSDLSTVGPVE
-133 DRDRLWQFLRQGGLG
+133 RDRLWQFLRQGGRD
-148 NALDFFRCLANRWL
+148 NALNFYRCLASGLL
-162 GRDYTWS
+162 GRDYPWS

-184 SPADLKD
+184 SQATLSD
-191 WQADWRADQPVAA
+191 WQADWQPGQAVAA
-204 VLFYRSHLQ
+204 LLFYRSHLQ
-213 AANTAFIDVFCQR
+213 AANTGFIDLFCQR
-226 LQAAGLNPLPIAL
+226 LQAAGLNPLPIAV
-239 ASLKEPGCLTAV
+239 ASLKEPGCLSQV
-251 EDWLDEVDAGVIL
+251 EDWLDATAAGVIL

-299 GWRASEQGLGPRDL
+299 GWRDSEQGLGPRDL

-351 AQPERMDFVAE
+351 GQPERMDFVAE
-362 LARRWIDLAQVP
+362 LARRWVELGRLD
-374 NGEKRIALILANYP
+374 NGHKRIALVLANYP

-406 LNILRALHT
+406 LNILKALHA

-422 ELPDSGTALIQQ
+422 ELPASGTELIQQ

-443 DTIDQRPCQQS
+443 DSIDLRPCQQS
-454 LELDDYL
+454 LALDDYAAL
-461 LMFNALPEANR
+461 FQALPAANR
-472 DAVLERWGPPQN
+472 EAVLQRWGAPQQ
-484 DPMFRSGRMMIAG
+484 DPMCRDGRLMIAG

-535 YFWLRNTYGAHGVIH
+535 YFWLRQAYGAHALIH

-650 LQLVRDTHIDRELQL
+650 LQLVRETHIDRELQL
-665 DEKLNSDAD
+665 EGALDSDAD

-695 DGLHIFGESPTG
+695 DGLHVFGESPEG
-707 RLRIDTLLA
+707 RLRLDTLLA
-716 LLRIPRGDGRG
+716 LLRIPRGDGKG
-727 AQSSLLRALAKA
+727 AHASLLRALAKA
-739 FALGFDPLDCELAE
+739 FELGFDPLDCALAE
-753 PWVGARP
+753 PWTGRRP
-760 DELQAISDEVWRTAG
+760 QPLRQISEALWRTAG
-775 DTRERLEL
+775 DVRERLEL
-783 FAAQLIALTLS
+783 YAAELIEAALQGPVAQLD
-794 NTCESELL
+794 EPGWE
-802 WRGDLSPL
+802 PV
-810 GRKAA
+810 
-815 PENGTAA
+815 
-822 QSNGAVRRL
+822 QSIIDGLR
-831 AKSPRHKSVPQQDP
+831 
-845 VWTDVHAILD
+845 
-855 NLCEVVAPRLD
+855 EVVAPRLD
-866 ACGPAEMRGLLDAL
+866 ACGPAEMHGLLEAL
-880 SGRFVPAGPSGAPSR
+880 NGRFVPAGPSGAPSR

-939 GDHLRQLGL
+939 GDHLLQLGL

-971 VRPVWATGSQRVDD
+971 VRPVWASGSQRVDD

-1026 VAALDEPD
+1026 VAALDEPED
-1034 DLNPLAAKVRAEH
+1034 MNPLAARVRAERD
-1047 TALLQS
+1047 ALIAS
-1053 GLDED
+1053 GLEQD
-1058 AARRQA
+1058 AAARQA

-1112 GTVARDQ
+1112 GTAAREQ
-1119 FAQRLS
+1119 FATRLS

-1162 GEAAASYHG
+1162 GAKAASYHG

-1193 SRAANPKWIDGVK
+1193 SRAANPKWIEGVK
-1206 RHGYKGAFELAA
+1206 RHGYKGAFEMAA
-1218 TVDNLFAFD
+1218 TLDNLFAFD
-1227 ATTQLIDDHQY
+1227 ATTELIDDHQY
-1238 ALLADAYLLDPST
+1238 ALLADAYLLDDST
-1251 RDFVREHNPHALRDM
+1251 REFVRQHNPHALRDM
-1266 TERMLE
+1266 TERLLE
-1272 AQQRGMWKEP
+1272 AQQRGLWQEP
-1282 GEYREALESLLL
+1282 GDYREALEHLLL

>member
-11 FVSDDNIADL
+11 FVSEDNIADL

-68 VDLYVDE
+68 VDLYVDQ

-88 GGIGYWRYGVERLVQ
+88 GGIAYWRYGVERLVE
-103 LSEQGVHL
+103 LSQRGVQL

-121 PELSDLSTVAAD
+121 PELSDLSTVLPE
-133 DRDRLWQFLRQGGLG
+133 DRERLWHFLRQGGMA
-148 NALDFFRCLANRWL
+148 NALDLFRCLANRWL
-162 GRDYTWS
+162 ARDYSWS
-169 EPQTLPRTAI
+169 QPQVLPRTAI
-179 YHPHK
+179 YHPHT
-184 SPADLKD
+184 SPARLSD
-191 WQADWRADQPVAA
+191 WQADWQAGQPVAA

-213 AANTAFIDVFCQR
+213 AANTAFIDVFCER
-226 LQAAGLNPLPIAL
+226 LRAAGLNPLPIAL
-239 ASLKEPGCLTAV
+239 ASLKEPACLTVV
-251 EDWLDEVDAGVIL
+251 EDLLDEAEAGVIL

-343 QSDVVCYR
+343 QCDVVCYR
-351 AQPERMDFVAE
+351 PQPQRMDFVAE
-362 LARRWIDLAQVP
+362 LARRWVDLARLS
-374 NGEKRIALILANYP
+374 NGQKRIALILANYP

-443 DTIDQRPCQQS
+443 DTLDQRPCQQS
-454 LELDDYL
+454 LAMDEYWR
-461 LMFNALPEANR
+461 MFNALPEANR
-472 DAVLERWGPPQN
+472 DAVLQRWGTPDN
-484 DPMFRSGRMMIAG
+484 DPMCRDGRMMIAG

-535 YFWLRNTYGAHGVIH
+535 YFWLRNTYGAHAVIH

-573 DALLGPLP
+573 EALLGPLP

-618 YGPLRNLELLADEY
+618 YGPLRDLELLADEY

-650 LQLVRDTHIDRELQL
+650 LQLVRDSHIDRELQL
-665 DEKLNSDAD
+665 DEELDSDAD

-695 DGLHIFGESPTG
+695 DGLHVFGESPTG

-739 FALGFDPLDCELAE
+739 FELAFDPLDCALAE
-753 PWVGARP
+753 PWSGPRP
-760 DELQAISDEVWRTAG
+760 IELQTLSDEPWRITG

-783 FAAQLIALTLS
+783 FAAQLISQTLKHPAGIPVPCGS
-794 NTCESELL
+794 GLAREGGVSGKSMSTDTPLS
-802 WRGDLSPL
+802 RASPL
-810 GRKAA
+810 
-815 PENGTAA
+815 
-822 QSNGAVRRL
+822 
-831 AKSPRHKSVPQQDP
+831 PQDF
-845 VWTDVHAILD
+845 VWTEVTAILD
-855 NLCEVVAPRLD
+855 NLRDVVAPRLD
-866 ACGPAEMRGLLDAL
+866 ACGPAEMCGLLDAL

-1026 VAALDEPD
+1026 VAELDEPD
-1034 DLNPLAAKVRAEH
+1034 DLNPLAAKVRSERE
-1047 TALLQS
+1047 ALLQT
-1053 GLDED
+1053 GLDQD

-1070 AKPGAY
+1070 AMPGAY

-1104 YAYGGSDE
+1104 YAYGGADE
-1112 GTVARDQ
+1112 GTAARDQ

-1156 AVESLS
+1156 AVESLR

-1193 SRAANPKWIDGVK
+1193 SRAANPKWLDGVK
-1206 RHGYKGAFELAA
+1206 RHGYKGAFEMAA

-1238 ALLADAYLLDPST
+1238 ALLADAYLLDPAT
-1251 RDFVREHNPHALRDM
+1251 REFVREHNPHALRDM

-1282 GEYREALESLLL
+1282 GAYREALENLLL
-1294 DIEEDS
+1294 DIEEEG

>member
-11 FVSDDNIADL
+11 FVPDDSIADL

-32 SGDSSLALLAEAAQ
+32 SGDSHLALLAETAQ
-46 QLPDDYPS
+46 QLPEDFPS
-54 VRLANPMQVQNHAS
+54 LRLANPMQVQNHAS

-75 VLRHAKVILISLH
+75 VLRHAKVILVSLH
-88 GGIGYWRYGVERLVQ
+88 GGVGYWRYGVEQLLELAARGVQ
-103 LSEQGVHL
+103 L

-121 PELSDLSTVAAD
+121 PELTSLSTVSAEQAE
-133 DRDRLWQFLRQGGLG
+133 RLWHFLRQGGKA
-148 NALDFFRCLANRWL
+148 NALNLFNCLANQWL
-162 GRDYTWS
+162 QRDYPWS
-169 EPQTLPRTAI
+169 EPQQLPRTAV

-184 SPADLKD
+184 ASAEL
-191 WQADWRADQPVAA
+191 ADWFGAWQVEQPV
-204 VLFYRSHLQ
+204 VPILFYRSHLQ
-213 AANTAFIDVFCQR
+213 AANTAFIDTFCER
-226 LQAAGLNPLPIAL
+226 LQLAGLNPLPIAV
-239 ASLKEPGCLTAV
+239 ASLKEAGCLSQV
-251 EDWLDEVDAGVIL
+251 EDWLDQVDAALII

-269 AQSSPEAP
+269 AQSSPEQP
-277 HLRPFRRNI
+277 HLRPFRRDI
-286 PVIQAICAQDNEP
+286 PVLQAICAQDNEP
-299 GWRASEQGLGPRDL
+299 GWQASEQGLGARDL
-313 AMHIALPEL
+313 AMHIVLPEL
-322 DGRIISR
+322 DGRIITR

-351 AQPERMDFVAE
+351 PHAERMDFVAE
-362 LARRWIDLAQVP
+362 LARRWCELAQLP
-374 NGEKRIALILANYP
+374 NQDKRVALILANYP

-406 LNILRALHT
+406 LNILRALQAQ
-415 EGYPLPA
+415 GYPLSA
-422 ELPDSGTALIQQ
+422 LPDSGTALIQA

-443 DTIDQRPCQQS
+443 DSLDQRPCLQS
-454 LELDDYL
+454 MALEDYRAA
-461 LMFNALPEANR
+461 FGALPQANQ
-472 DAVLERWGPPQN
+472 DAVRERWGEPEQ
-484 DPMFRSGRMMIAG
+484 DPMFRGGRMMVAG

-502 TFVGIQPARGYQV
+502 TFVGIQPARGYQL
-515 DPSAVYHDPDL
+515 DQSAVYHDPDL

-535 YFWLRNTYGAHGVIH
+535 YFWLRHGFAADALIH

-558 WLPGKGVGLSENCWP
+558 WLPGKGVGLSASCWP
-573 DALLGPLP
+573 DALIGPLP

-618 YGPLRNLELLADEY
+618 YGPLRHLEALADEY

-650 LQLVRDTHIDRELQL
+650 LDLLRDNHIDRELQL
-665 DEKLNSDAD
+665 EGALDD
-674 AAIWLP
+674 AAVWLP

-695 DGLHIFGESPTG
+695 DGLHVFGESPFG

-716 LLRIPRGDGRG
+716 LLRVERGDGRG
-727 AQSSLLRALAKA
+727 ANASLLRALAR
-739 FALGFDPLDCELAE
+739 ALALKFDPLDCDLGQ
-753 PWVGARP
+753 PWDGPRP
-760 DELQAISDEVWRTAG
+760 ALLQAQDEALWRTAG
-775 DTRERLEL
+775 DTRERLEIL
-783 FAAQLIALTLS
+783 AGHYITHTL
-794 NTCESELL
+794 
-802 WRGDLSPL
+802 
-810 GRKAA
+810 A
-815 PENGTAA
+815 GTAE
-822 QSNGAVRRL
+822 
-831 AKSPRHKSVPQQDP
+831 VPDEP
-845 VWTDVHAILD
+845 GWSEVHAVLQALQHSI
-855 NLCEVVAPRLD
+855 APQLD
-866 ACGPAEMRGLLDAL
+866 ACGPAELQGLLAAL
-880 SGRFVPAGPSGAPSR
+880 QGRFVPAGPSGAPSR

-905 NFYSVDVRNLP
+905 NFFTVDVRNLP
-916 TTTAWRIGFQS
+916 TTTAWRIGFAS

-966 MALMG
+966 MALLG
-971 VRPVWATGSQRVDD
+971 VRPVWASGSQRVDD

-1012 FANLIRLFDAAVQA
+1012 FGNLIKLFDAAVQA

-1034 DLNPLAAKVRAEH
+1034 DLNPLAAKVRSERAE
-1047 TALLQS
+1047 LERQ
-1053 GLDED
+1053 GLSNEQ
-1058 AARRQA
+1058 AARQA

-1076 GAGVQGAIDGR
+1076 GAGVQNAIDGH
-1087 LWQSREDLA
+1087 LWNERKDLA
-1096 EVYLNWGG
+1096 EVYLNHGG
-1104 YAYGGSDE
+1104 YAYGAADE
-1112 GTVARDQ
+1112 GTPARAD
-1119 FAQRLS
+1119 FARRLS
-1125 QVQAVLQ
+1125 QVQAVIQ
-1132 NQDNREHDL
+1132 NQDNHEHDL

-1156 AVESLS
+1156 AVESL
-1162 GEAAASYHG
+1162 GGKPAASYHG
-1171 DHSQPDLPKIRTLKE
+1171 DHSQPDRPRIRTLKE

-1193 SRAANPKWIDGVK
+1193 ARALNPKWIDGVK

-1227 ATTQLIDDHQY
+1227 ATTHLIDDHHYQS
-1238 ALLADAYLLDPST
+1238 LAEAYVLDGPT
-1251 RDFVREHNPHALRDM
+1251 RDFIRQHNPQALRDI
-1266 TERMLE
+1266 TERLLE
-1272 AQQRGMWKEP
+1272 AQQRGLWESP
-1282 GEYREALESLLL
+1282 GDYREALEEQLL
-1294 DIEEDS
+1294 DGEEET